1 MTGLKDRQR
10 LALYVALGLSAG
22 SGLTLD
28 ASTAYANPDNHVTVL
43 STDPDFSTKYASGVN
58 ATNETSS
65 VKDNVVTIGRKAPV
79 DTPAINGDVVGG
91 YSDAYAVTHNTVT
104 VDDMTLALAKSVF
117 GGLADGDKTADGNE
131 VTINGGTYAGSN
143 VVYGG
148 KSDTGTATN
157 NKVTINGGTYDG
169 NNAVYGG
176 RTSGTVATTGN
187 EVIINGGHFGSNT
200 DVYGGESAG
209 GTAEG
214 AAATGNTVTI
224 TGGVFDGGNIYGG
237 NTTGTATTTRRS
249 SDNKVY
255 LGAENGAYSADLT
268 NVNIRGAKDA
278 RTANKLF
285 VRASGVTVGSL
296 DNFDEYHFQLTQPT
310 AGAVGVPV
318 GSTMLAIGG
327 TDGFGSNADVTMD
340 SLHLDASGWDKDLR
354 LYGNVG
360 TVELVVA
367 NGPHLAIHQASTTDS
382 MKRNGESGDFE
393 YELTTDATATQAGS
407 YVSAEVHRNRN
418 ADTTFSGD
426 AAPGSEFYAGYSAYG
441 YDAKNNHLRVTN
453 VPSSTAPAPGL
464 SAAYGAKIVGKGG
477 SAHGNVLEITGT
489 REKYAPHAGNHIAN
503 AYGAAITNAHNAG
516 NVGGTADGEGNRIT
530 VSGGTVDNV
539 YGGAT
544 QGTGAVVH
552 NTATITGGTVTNV
565 YGGHSTGDG
574 TVASN
579 EVHISRGTVGTASQT
594 ATVYGGAATGSGD
607 VTGNSVTLTG
617 GTVRGK
623 VVAGAAGT
631 GKVEHNYISL
641 GDESNRNL
649 DAAMLAAAELIG
661 SEGGNSSSDNKLKI
675 YAKNAKVKSVD
686 HFTAYDFDLGTNVHD
701 GDRML
706 TVMNAGAFDTAG
718 NGVALDD
725 ISATTA
731 NLAPN
736 AQNVWG
742 RVTLIESGTSGTQL
756 KFDAAERELAETN
769 THEFALHTDSGT
781 TVTDKLLLD
790 YNRYHGGK
798 VVHDA
803 NTPIRKV
810 GMSPETELYG
820 GLSRTGHTTDDN
832 ELTINHLAADLTS
845 AYGGKNEG
853 AAGNVQANRVT
864 VNGTTA
870 PSPSTTEYAVD
881 KVYGGAITNAN
892 NAGVVGGTRTVDG
905 KTVEAGN
912 SVIITGGAVH
922 EVYGGYTAGTGDVQ
936 NNNVTIAGGTVGRPA
951 GTPPPPMI
959 AGKVYGGYSAS
970 TGDLRNN
977 KVVITGGTIVGD
989 GTTPGAVY
997 GAYRDTAGTSGV
1009 MHGNVVEL
1017 GNNDGAYTANL
1028 TNVVLYGDNA
1038 ATPTDND
1045 NTLNVRARDVKVK
1058 SVKNFDNYKFDLNKK
1073 RVTDGATML
1082 TVNESGFGKE
1092 IDWNKLTYENVPELE
1107 SNGDPGGR
1115 VTLVKGGTGTDAL
1128 KFTAAS
1134 FTGHEVRDLR
1144 TVDTDPNTNVEVAL
1158 STDSSSA
1165 ETQAVLLT
1173 YAKFLNN
1180 TWTYDGAAPASA
1192 NNEVFGGISYLK
1204 NDTTEKNKLTVTGV
1218 PDAGLTAVYGG
1229 KTNGDANSKGNFVLV
1244 QGTDQYGSNPVGHS
1258 TIPNVYGGYTAANYR
1273 TETIDNTIADKAGV
1287 AEENN
1292 VILAKGN
1299 VGSLY
1304 GGKVEGER
1312 GIAKNNIV
1320 VLTQEAEGIAGTVTQ
1335 NTYGGV
1341 ATGNAGAATGNKA
1354 IITAG
1359 TAHDVYGGMVSGGVS
1374 AGTPNKVSTAD
1385 GNIVQMIGGSAA
1397 NVYGGDALN
1406 AADGTASGNNVF
1418 VTGGTVNGN
1427 IAGARAKYN
1436 ASNAPS
1442 KGNTVTFGAEDGSHR
1457 PLGATFAAG
1466 TTVYGTNYRDASG
1479 DVTFD
1484 GNDAAV
1490 KGNTLNV
1497 NAKNVTVGTVRNF
1510 EKFNFNLGDTAKDGD
1525 VMLSLT
1531 QAGGFG
1537 TTSGSPS
1544 APVQVDW
1551 TKVKA
1556 DTSHLSTVRG
1566 QGAHGKNTI
1575 TLMRETASTAAGDL
1589 LNFANYTVAA
1599 ADYSGTDRDYETKMH
1614 TDNNAASTESVVLEL
1629 NRFRNDSVL
1638 HDGTTQPDAVYGGYS
1653 AYDDT
1658 AVDANGDHLGHTTE
1672 NNMLGITGVASG
1684 TNNLKAYGG
1693 YAGGDH
1699 GGAVNNHVN
1708 VNIQNTTPGV
1718 LDSVYGGYASGAHAG
1733 VVRGNTATL
1742 DSGIIADILA
1752 GGYADSTGVD
1762 HNEVHINGGTVGTYI
1777 DPLTG
1782 STVTHAAKVYGG
1794 YGATA
1799 TDNTVEILAGTL
1811 DGSVYGGYA
1820 TTAGTPATTVASPTA
1835 EVSALRNNKVT
1846 LRDGVTVTGN
1856 VYGAYAAADASN
1868 MTAATDSNTIDLYK
1882 AVIDGT
1888 IYGGMAQDGA
1898 GHDVVSGK
1906 NNTLA
1911 VHARGAKA
1919 DDFVGVQNLHFYV
1932 PAGTTAAD
1940 QETMLTLD
1948 NVAAPAAPA
1957 AGAPTTKDL
1966 SHVNVGVKLAGNRPS
1981 LKVGDAVSL
1990 MKVYEGNTIDATH
2003 AVAITSDT
2011 PLVNKTT
2018 GMQGVSL
2025 RYNFD
2030 LLTREAEAGSGK
2042 NNELYAT
2049 VTSAS
2054 VNPDTKSLAET
2065 RAASLAFLTSG
2076 SDLLTDAAMTAAMEV
2091 AATPASESQ
2100 AGRARVDGAPKE
2112 YRMWAVQNVSSMRLN
2127 SGSHVDAKGWG
2138 LNLGFAKQRVSGR
2151 NTLTYGPFVEYGKGS
2166 YDSYLDD
2173 GLHGSGNMD
2182 YLGVGVMAK
2191 SQSEN
2196 GAYVEGSVRVG
2207 RVKSDYA
2214 GTIDNTHTTYDSSST
2229 YYAGHLGVGQ
2239 EKQLKNGN
2247 VIDTYAKYFFTH
2259 QGGDTAKLS
2268 TGEVYDF
2275 DAADSHRIRFGTRYT
2290 SKKGDASF
2298 YTGLAYE
2305 YEFGNDIAA
2314 SFEGYNT
2321 PSPSLTGGTGI
2332 LELGYRFTPQ
2342 NGRATYGIQLMGM
2355 TGKRR
2360 GISGGVQMHWAF

>member
-58 ATNETSS
+58 ATNETGS
-65 VKDNVVTIGRKAPV
+65 VQDNVVTIGRKSPV

-91 YSDAYAVTHNTVT
+91 YKNAYAVTHNTVT

-117 GGLADGDKTADGNE
+117 GGLADGDKAADDNE
-131 VTINGGTYAGSN
+131 VTINGGTFTGSN
-143 VVYGG
+143 AVYGG

-157 NKVTINGGTYDG
+157 NTVTIVGGTFSTA
-169 NNAVYGG
+169 NV
-176 RTSGTVATTGN
+176 
-187 EVIINGGHFGSNT
+187 
-200 DVYGGESAG
+200 AG
-209 GTAEG
+209 GAASTGTTSNHNRVVLGSDHGVYTADLSQTDIWG
-214 AAATGNTVTI
+214 TRYSGDAVVASGNAAITGNTLTVNAKDVT
-224 TGGVFDGGNIYGG
+224 V
-237 NTTGTATTTRRS
+237 
-249 SDNKVY
+249 NKVRNF
-255 LGAENGAYSADLT
+255 ENYDFHLT
-268 NVNIRGAKDA
+268 NAVAANTASPMLTVND
-278 RTANKLF
+278 
-285 VRASGVTVGSL
+285 
-296 DNFDEYHFQLTQPT
+296 
-310 AGAVGVPV
+310 
-318 GSTMLAIGG
+318 
-327 TDGFGSNADVTMD
+327 TDGFGTGANVQWDDIRLNAN
-340 SLHLDASGWDKDLR
+340 GWNGDTTNPDNTTTHNGK
-354 LYGNVG
+354 VG
-360 TVELVVA
+360 TVRLLKSRDGHQNFTIFSSVPLV
-367 NGPHLAIHQASTTDS
+367 
-382 MKRNGESGDFE
+382 RNDVSGDFE
-393 YELTTDATATQAGS
+393 YTLSTDGTFSGGAAQVS
-407 YVSAEVHRNRN
+407 YIDANVNRNRN
-418 ADTTFSGD
+418 ANTSYDGTTGAAGGEVYAGISELGNMAYNNRMTVTGVPNRGSSIAGLD
-426 AAPGSEFYAGYSAYG
+426 AAYGGKVTGASGNAYANALTITGTNEPNAPYAPQTITNAYGGAIINAANAGAVGDQTGNANRISVQGGVVTNAYGGYSA
-441 YDAKNNHLRVTN
+441 
-453 VPSSTAPAPGL
+453 
-464 SAAYGAKIVGKGG
+464 
-477 SAHGNVLEITGT
+477 
-489 REKYAPHAGNHIAN
+489 
-503 AYGAAITNAHNAG
+503 
-516 NVGGTADGEGNRIT
+516 
-530 VSGGTVDNV
+530 
-539 YGGAT
+539 
-544 QGTGAVVH
+544 GTGAVSG
-552 NTATITGGTVTNV
+552 NTARISGGQVTNAYGGAGTGNVQGNVAVLDGGSVGDIFGGNSTGGDAASNHVIVRGGTAGNIYGAQTTSGNVSGNDVTITGGTVTGNV
-565 YGGHSTGDG
+565 YAG
-574 TVASN
+574 
-579 EVHISRGTVGTASQT
+579 
-594 ATVYGGAATGSGD
+594 GSGSGN
-607 VTGNSVTLTG
+607 VTGNT
-617 GTVRGK
+617 
-623 VVAGAAGT
+623 
-631 GKVEHNYISL
+631 ISL
-641 GDESNRNL
+641 GDETVHNL
-649 DAAMLAAAELIG
+649 STATLGGADLYGANTTGTASGNTLEVNAVAAAVSSVNAFNGYNFNIG
-661 SEGGNSSSDNKLKI
+661 DYVRAGDTML
-675 YAKNAKVKSVD
+675 SV
-686 HFTAYDFDLGTNVHD
+686 A
-701 GDRML
+701 
-706 TVMNAGAFDTAG
+706 NAGAFGTAAS
-718 NGVALDD
+718 GVDWNTINVNNVQKLDRLSD
-725 ISATTA
+725 V
-731 NLAPN
+731 
-736 AQNVWG
+736 QGVE
-742 RVTLIESGTSGTQL
+742 RVTLLQGNTASGTPQL
-756 KFDAAERELAETN
+756 QLNNYASREVVFPSVNMIPWGDPKL
-769 THEFALHTDSGT
+769 THEATLRTDNDT
-781 TVTDKLLLD
+781 AAANAVVLD
-790 YNRYHGGK
+790 YNRYRDGR
-798 VVHDA
+798 VVHNLA
-803 NTPIRKV
+803 TPSTV
-810 GMSPETELYG
+810 VTLSDGSTELYG
-820 GLSRTGHTTDDN
+820 GVSHYANHPTLDN
-832 ELTINHLAADLTS
+832 YLEIQSLAASITA
-845 AYGGKNEG
+845 AYGGKNESTSG
-853 AAGNVQANRVT
+853 DVQKNYLTITGTKDNSAVT
-864 VNGTTA
+864 HTI
-870 PSPSTTEYAVD
+870 D
-881 KVYGGAITNAN
+881 KVYGGAITDAT

-905 KTVEAGN
+905 KAVEAGN
-912 SVIITGGAVH
+912 SVAITGGAVH

-951 GTPPPPMI
+951 GTPTPTMI

-997 GAYRDTAGTSGV
+997 GAYRDTAATSGV

-1017 GNNDGAYTANL
+1017 GNNDGAYTADL

-1082 TVNESGFGKE
+1082 TVNEGGFGKE
-1092 IDWNKLTYENVPELE
+1092 IDWNKLTYENVSELE

-1158 STDSSSA
+1158 STDPSSA

-1173 YAKFLNN
+1173 YAKFRNN
-1180 TWTYDGAAPASA
+1180 TWTYDGATPASA

-1204 NDTTEKNKLTVTGV
+1204 NDTTEKNKLTITGV
-1218 PDAGLTAVYGG
+1218 PAAGLTAVYGG
-1229 KTNGDANSKGNFVLV
+1229 KTNGDANSKNNFVLV
-1244 QGTDQYGSNPVGHS
+1244 QGTDQYGSNPVAHS

-1273 TETIDNTIADKAGV
+1273 TETVDNKVVDKAGV
-1287 AEENN
+1287 AEGNTAT
-1292 VILAKGN
+1292 ISSGN
-1299 VGSLY
+1299 VTS
-1304 GGKVEGER
+1304 V
-1312 GIAKNNIV
+1312 
-1320 VLTQEAEGIAGTVTQ
+1320 
-1335 NTYGGV
+1335 YGGV
-1341 ATGNAGAATGNKA
+1341 AKGDKGKARSNKA
-1354 IITAG
+1354 I
-1359 TAHDVYGGMVSGGVS
+1359 VSGGTV
-1374 AGTPNKVSTAD
+1374 T
-1385 GNIVQMIGGSAA
+1385 
-1397 NVYGGDALN
+1397 NVYGGAVDKSDAAATLN
-1406 AADGTASGNNVF
+1406 TAQVS
-1418 VTGGTVNGN
+1418 GGTVTGT
-1427 IAGARAKYN
+1427 IAGASAVYDTTPT
-1436 ASNAPS
+1436 ATHMYSNA
-1442 KGNTVTFGAEDGSHR
+1442 NLVV
-1457 PLGATFAAG
+1457 LGKDNAARALPMD
-1466 TTVYGTNYRDASG
+1466 VALASIYGTDYRDATG
-1479 DVTFD
+1479 AELTFD
-1484 GNDAAV
+1484 GSAPEIFDNSPVTATTTEPERRS
-1490 KGNTLNV
+1490 NTLQV
-1497 NAKNVTVGTVRNF
+1497 TTTGVSAKKVRNF
-1510 EKFNFNLGDTAKDGD
+1510 DSYIFTIGNNFKNDDT
-1525 VMLSLT
+1525 MLTLT
-1531 QAGGFG
+1531 EAGGFG
-1537 TTSGSPS
+1537 RVSNAASNP
-1544 APVQVDW
+1544 AVKVDW

-1556 DTSHLSTVRG
+1556 DTSQLIDRRG
-1566 QGAHGKNTI
+1566 EGIHGRNNF
-1575 TLMRETASTAAGDL
+1575 TLMQEAIPGAMNPNPSDFAFSNYTDTAGIAEIDRVYEKKMTADGAPAAAG
-1589 LNFANYTVAA
+1589 
-1599 ADYSGTDRDYETKMH
+1599 STDRLANK
-1614 TDNNAASTESVVLEL
+1614 VLLEL
-1629 NRFRNDSVL
+1629 NRFRNDEVT
-1638 HDGTTQPDAVYGGYS
+1638 HDGTATPASAEVYGGYS
-1653 AYDDT
+1653 GYDHTGKDK
-1658 AVDANGDHLGHTTE
+1658 DGHDITVGTTTE
-1672 NNMLGITGVASG
+1672 SNILNITGVASG
-1684 TNNLKAYGG
+1684 TNNLKVYGG
-1693 YAGGDH
+1693 YAGGDQ

-1762 HNEVHINGGTVGTYI
+1762 HNEVHIYGGTVGTYI
-1777 DPLTG
+1777 DPSTV

-1794 YGATA
+1794 YGTTA

-1811 DGSVYGGYA
+1811 TGNVYGGYA
-1820 TTAGTPATTVASPTA
+1820 TTAGTPATTGASPTA

-1856 VYGAYAAADASN
+1856 VYGAYAAANASN

-1888 IYGGMAQDGA
+1888 LYGGMAQDGA
-1898 GHDVVSGK
+1898 GSGK

-1911 VHARGAKA
+1911 VYARGAKA
-1919 DDFVGVQNLHFYV
+1919 DDFVGVQNLRFYV

-1940 QETMLTLD
+1940 KETMLTLD
-1948 NVAAPAAPA
+1948 NVAAPAGAA

-1966 SHVNVGVKLAGNRPS
+1966 SHVNVGVQLAGNRPS

-1990 MKVYEGNTIDATH
+1990 MKVYKGNTTNAAH

-2011 PLVNKTT
+2011 PLVNKAT
-2018 GMQGVSL
+2018 GMQGISL

-2054 VNPDTKSLAET
+2054 VNPDTKSLVET

-2138 LNLGFAKQRVSGR
+2138 LNLGFAKQRVAGR

-2191 SQSEN
+2191 SQSQN
-2196 GAYVEGSVRVG
+2196 GSYVEGSVRVG

-2247 VIDTYAKYFFTH
+2247 TIETYAKYFFTH

>member
-28 ASTAYANPDNHVTVL
+28 ASTAYANPDNDNIHVTVL

-65 VKDNVVTIGRKAPV
+65 VKDNVVTIGRKSPV

-117 GGLADGDKTADGNE
+117 GGLADGDKAADDNE

-148 KSDTGTATN
+148 KSDTGTATH

-169 NNAVYGG
+169 SNAVYGG

-268 NVNIRGAKDA
+268 HVNIRGAKDA
-278 RTANKLF
+278 HTANKLF

-327 TDGFGSNADVTMD
+327 TGGFGSNANVTMN
-340 SLHLDASGWDKDLR
+340 SLHLDASEWNKDKQ

-360 TVELVVA
+360 TVGLVVA
-367 NGPHLAIHQASTTDS
+367 NGQHLAIHPVPSTNS

-393 YELTTDATATQAGS
+393 YELTTDATDTQAGS

-418 ADTTFSGD
+418 AEITFRGN
-426 AAPGSEFYAGYSAYG
+426 AAANSELYAGYSAYG
-441 YDAKNNHLRVTN
+441 NNAEKNHLTVTN
-453 VPSSTAPAPGL
+453 VPSSTTPTPGL
-464 SAAYGAKIVGKGG
+464 SDAYGAKIVGEGG

-489 REKYAPHAGNHIAN
+489 REKNLPYAENRIAN

-516 NVGGTADGEGNRIT
+516 VVGGTADGEGNHVT
-530 VSGGTVDNV
+530 VSDGIVDNV

-565 YGGHSTGDG
+565 YGGQSAGNG
-574 TVASN
+574 AVASN
-579 EVHISRGTVGTASQT
+579 EVHISRGTVGTAAQT

-623 VVAGAAGT
+623 VVAGAADT

-649 DAAMLAAAELIG
+649 DAAILAAAELIG
-661 SEGGNSSSDNKLKI
+661 AESGNSPSDNKLKV

-718 NGVALDD
+718 NGVALHD

-742 RVTLIESGTSGTQL
+742 RVTLIESGTSGTKL
-756 KFDAAERELAETN
+756 KFDAAERELDATN
-769 THEFALHTDSGT
+769 THEFALHTDSGVA
-781 TVTDKLLLD
+781 VTDKLLLD

-810 GMSPETELYG
+810 GTQPETELYG

-864 VNGTTA
+864 VNGTAA

-881 KVYGGAITNAN
+881 KVYGGAITNAT

-912 SVIITGGAVH
+912 SVTIADGAVH

-951 GTPPPPMI
+951 GTPMPIMI

-977 KVVITGGTIVGD
+977 KVVITGGTIVGG

-997 GAYRDTAGTSGV
+997 GAYRDTTTSGV

-1082 TVNESGFGKE
+1082 TVNEGGFGKE

-1128 KFTAAS
+1128 KFTTAS

-1158 STDSSSA
+1158 STDLSSA

-1173 YAKFLNN
+1173 YAKFRNN

-1218 PDAGLTAVYGG
+1218 PAAGLTAVYGG
-1229 KTNGDANSKGNFVLV
+1229 KTNGDANSKNNSVLV
-1244 QGTDQYGSNPVGHS
+1244 QGTDQYGSNSAVHS

-1273 TETIDNTIADKAGV
+1273 TETVDNKVVDKAGV
-1287 AEENN
+1287 AEENTAT
-1292 VILAKGN
+1292 ISGGN
-1299 VGSLY
+1299 VTS
-1304 GGKVEGER
+1304 V
-1312 GIAKNNIV
+1312 
-1320 VLTQEAEGIAGTVTQ
+1320 
-1335 NTYGGV
+1335 YGGV
-1341 ATGNAGAATGNKA
+1341 AKGDKGKARSNKA
-1354 IITAG
+1354 I
-1359 TAHDVYGGMVSGGVS
+1359 VSGGTV
-1374 AGTPNKVSTAD
+1374 T
-1385 GNIVQMIGGSAA
+1385 
-1397 NVYGGDALN
+1397 NVYGGAVDKSDAAATLN
-1406 AADGTASGNNVF
+1406 TAQVS
-1418 VTGGTVNGN
+1418 GGTVTGT
-1427 IAGARAKYN
+1427 IAGASAVYDTTPT
-1436 ASNAPS
+1436 ATHMYSNA
-1442 KGNTVTFGAEDGSHR
+1442 NLVV
-1457 PLGATFAAG
+1457 LGKDNAARALPMD
-1466 TTVYGTNYRDASG
+1466 VALASIYGTDYRDATG
-1479 DVTFD
+1479 AELTFD
-1484 GNDAAV
+1484 GSAPEIFDNSPVTATTTEPERRS
-1490 KGNTLNV
+1490 NTLQV
-1497 NAKNVTVGTVRNF
+1497 TTTGVSAKKVRNF
-1510 EKFNFNLGDTAKDGD
+1510 DSYIFTIGNNFKNDDT
-1525 VMLSLT
+1525 MLTLT
-1531 QAGGFG
+1531 EAGGFG
-1537 TTSGSPS
+1537 RVSNAASNP
-1544 APVQVDW
+1544 AVKVDW

-1556 DTSHLSTVRG
+1556 DTSQLIDRRG
-1566 QGAHGKNTI
+1566 EGIHGRNNF
-1575 TLMRETASTAAGDL
+1575 TLMQEAIPGAMNPNPSD
-1589 LNFANYTVAA
+1589 FAFSNYTDTAGIAEIDRVYEKKMTADGAPVAG
-1599 ADYSGTDRDYETKMH
+1599 STDTSANK
-1614 TDNNAASTESVVLEL
+1614 VLLEL
-1629 NRFRNDSVL
+1629 NRFRNDEVT
-1638 HDGTTQPDAVYGGYS
+1638 HDGTATPASAEVYGGYS
-1653 AYDDT
+1653 GYDHTGKDK
-1658 AVDANGDHLGHTTE
+1658 DGHDITVGTTTE
-1672 NNMLGITGVASG
+1672 SNILNITGVASG
-1684 TNNLKAYGG
+1684 TNNLKVYGG
-1693 YAGGDH
+1693 YAGGDQ

-1777 DPLTG
+1777 DPSTV

-1799 TDNTVEILAGTL
+1799 TDNIVEILAGTL
-1811 DGSVYGGYA
+1811 TGNVYGGYA

-1835 EVSALRNNKVT
+1835 EVSALSNNSVT
-1846 LRDGVTVTGN
+1846 IGDKAEIKGN

-1888 IYGGMAQDGA
+1888 LYGGMARNTA
-1898 GHDVVSGK
+1898 GDDVVSGK

-1911 VHARGAKA
+1911 IHARGAKA
-1919 DDFVGVQNLHFYV
+1919 DDFVGVQNLRFYV

-1940 QETMLTLD
+1940 KETMLTLD
-1948 NVAAPAAPA
+1948 NVAAPAA
-1957 AGAPTTKDL
+1957 GTPTTKDL
-1966 SHVNVGVKLAGNRPS
+1966 SHVNIGVALAGNRPS

-1990 MKVYEGNTIDATH
+1990 MKVYKDNTTNAAH

-2011 PLVNKTT
+2011 PLVNKAT
-2018 GMQGVSL
+2018 GMQGISL

-2054 VNPDTKSLAET
+2054 VNPDTKSLVET

>member
-28 ASTAYANPDNHVTVL
+28 ASTAYANPDNDNIHVTVL

-65 VKDNVVTIGRKAPV
+65 VKDNVVTIGRKSPV

-117 GGLADGDKTADGNE
+117 GGLADGDKAADDNE
-131 VTINGGTYAGSN
+131 VTINGGTFDGSN
-143 VVYGG
+143 AVYGG

-157 NKVTINGGTYDG
+157 NTVTI
-169 NNAVYGG
+169 
-176 RTSGTVATTGN
+176 
-187 EVIINGGHFGSNT
+187 
-200 DVYGGESAG
+200 AG
-209 GTAEG
+209 GTFSNANVAGG
-214 AAATGNTVTI
+214 AASTGTTSNHNRVVLGSDHGVYTADLSQTDLWGTRYSGDAVVASGNAAITGNTLTVNAQNVT
-224 TGGVFDGGNIYGG
+224 V
-237 NTTGTATTTRRS
+237 
-249 SDNKVY
+249 NKVRNFEKY
-255 LGAENGAYSADLT
+255 QFNLNEGVAKNASMLT
-268 NVNIRGAKDA
+268 VNA
-278 RTANKLF
+278 
-285 VRASGVTVGSL
+285 
-296 DNFDEYHFQLTQPT
+296 
-310 AGAVGVPV
+310 
-318 GSTMLAIGG
+318 
-327 TDGFGSNADVTMD
+327 TDGFGTGANVQWDNIQ
-340 SLHLDASGWDKDLR
+340 LDANGWNGDTTNPNNATTHNGK
-354 LYGNVG
+354 VG
-360 TVELVVA
+360 TVRLLKSRDGNHNFTIFSSSPLV
-367 NGPHLAIHQASTTDS
+367 
-382 MKRNGESGDFE
+382 RNRVSGDFE
-393 YELTTDATATQAGS
+393 YALSTDG
-407 YVSAEVHRNRN
+407 
-418 ADTTFSGD
+418 TFSGGAAQVSYID
-426 AAPGSEFYAGYSAYG
+426 ANVNRIRNANTSYDGTTGAVGGEVYAGISELGYTAYNNRMTVTGVPSGGGLSDAYG
-441 YDAKNNHLRVTN
+441 GKVTGASGN
-453 VPSSTAPAPGL
+453 
-464 SAAYGAKIVGKGG
+464 AYAN
-477 SAHGNVLEITGT
+477 ALTITGT
-489 REKYAPHAGNHIAN
+489 NEPTASHAEKTITN
-503 AYGAAITNAHNAG
+503 AYGGAIISASNAG
-516 NVGGTADGEGNRIT
+516 AVGDQTGNANRIT
-530 VSGGTVDNV
+530 VTGGVVTNAYGGYSAGTGTVSGNTARIAGGRVTNAYGGQGTDNVRGNVAVLEGGSTSNVFGAASTGGGAASNHVIVRGGTAGNIYGAQTTSGNV
-539 YGGAT
+539 SGND
-544 QGTGAVVH
+544 V
-552 NTATITGGTVTNV
+552 TITGGTVTGNV
-565 YGGHSTGDG
+565 YAGGSANGNVTNNTISLGDASVRNLSTAVLDSANLYG
-574 TVASN
+574 TSA
-579 EVHISRGTVGTASQT
+579 TTGTASGNTLEVNAVAAAVNSVNAFNGYNFNIGDYVRTGDTMLSVANAGAFGT
-594 ATVYGGAATGSGD
+594 AANGVDWAAINVNNAQKLGRLSDVQGVERVTLLQGNTGAGTPQLQLNNYASREVVFPSVNMMPWGDPKLTHEATLRTDNDTAAANAIVLEYNRYQGGRLVHNTSVPSTV
-607 VTGNSVTLTG
+607 VTLTG
-617 GTVRGK
+617 G
-623 VVAGAAGT
+623 A
-631 GKVEHNYISL
+631 
-641 GDESNRNL
+641 
-649 DAAMLAAAELIG
+649 
-661 SEGGNSSSDNKLKI
+661 
-675 YAKNAKVKSVD
+675 
-686 HFTAYDFDLGTNVHD
+686 
-701 GDRML
+701 
-706 TVMNAGAFDTAG
+706 
-718 NGVALDD
+718 
-725 ISATTA
+725 
-731 NLAPN
+731 
-736 AQNVWG
+736 
-742 RVTLIESGTSGTQL
+742 
-756 KFDAAERELAETN
+756 
-769 THEFALHTDSGT
+769 
-781 TVTDKLLLD
+781 
-790 YNRYHGGK
+790 
-798 VVHDA
+798 
-803 NTPIRKV
+803 
-810 GMSPETELYG
+810 TELYG
-820 GLSRTGHTTDDN
+820 GVSHYANHPTVDN
-832 ELTINHLAADLTS
+832 NLEIQSLAASITA
-845 AYGGKNEG
+845 AYGGKNESTSGDVQKNYLTITGTKDNG
-853 AAGNVQANRVT
+853 AVT
-864 VNGTTA
+864 HTI
-870 PSPSTTEYAVD
+870 ER
-881 KVYGGAITNAN
+881 VYGGAITNAT

-912 SVIITGGAVH
+912 SVTITGGAVH

-951 GTPPPPMI
+951 GTSTPPMI

-977 KVVITGGTIVGD
+977 KVVITGGTIVGG

-997 GAYRDTAGTSGV
+997 GAYRDTTANSGV

-1017 GNNDGAYTANL
+1017 GNDDGAYTADL

-1082 TVNESGFGKE
+1082 TVNEGGFGKE

-1134 FTGHEVRDLR
+1134 FTGHELRDLR

-1158 STDSSSA
+1158 STDPSSA

-1173 YAKFLNN
+1173 YAKFRNN

-1204 NDTTEKNKLTVTGV
+1204 NDTTEKNELTVTGV

-1229 KTNGDANSKGNFVLV
+1229 KTNGDANSKNNSVLV
-1244 QGTDQYGSNPVGHS
+1244 QGTDQYGSNSAVHS
-1258 TIPNVYGGYTAANYR
+1258 TIPNVYGGYTTADYR
-1273 TETIDNTIADKAGV
+1273 TETIDNKIVDKAGV
-1287 AEENN
+1287 AE
-1292 VILAKGN
+1292 GN
-1299 VGSLY
+1299 TATIS
-1304 GGKVEGER
+1304 GGKVTS
-1312 GIAKNNIV
+1312 V
-1320 VLTQEAEGIAGTVTQ
+1320 
-1335 NTYGGV
+1335 YGGV
-1341 ATGNAGAATGNKA
+1341 AKGDKGKARSNKA
-1354 IITAG
+1354 I
-1359 TAHDVYGGMVSGGVS
+1359 VSGGTV
-1374 AGTPNKVSTAD
+1374 T
-1385 GNIVQMIGGSAA
+1385 
-1397 NVYGGDALN
+1397 NVYGGAVDKSDAAATLN
-1406 AADGTASGNNVF
+1406 TAQVS
-1418 VTGGTVNGN
+1418 GGTVTGT
-1427 IAGARAKYN
+1427 IAGARAVYDT
-1436 ASNAPS
+1436 AGATHTYSNANLVVLGKDNAARALPMDVALASIYGTDYRAPS
-1442 KGNTVTFGAEDGSHR
+1442 GASTEQTFNGGSDQIKGNELTVKTTGVSAKKVRNFDAYTYVVGKDFKDGDTM
-1457 PLGATFAAG
+1457 LTLTDAG
-1466 TTVYGTNYRDASG
+1466 FG
-1479 DVTFD
+1479 DVTS
-1484 GNDAAV
+1484 ASSA
-1490 KGNTLNV
+1490 TP
-1497 NAKNVTVGTVRNF
+1497 VR
-1510 EKFNFNLGDTAKDGD
+1510 
-1525 VMLSLT
+1525 
-1531 QAGGFG
+1531 
-1537 TTSGSPS
+1537 
-1544 APVQVDW
+1544 VDW
-1551 TKVKA
+1551 RNVKA
-1556 DTSHLSTVRG
+1556 HMGEPLVASG
-1566 QGAHGKNTI
+1566 EGIHGHNEKI
-1575 TLMRETASTAAGDL
+1575 TLMKLGTGVPATDALRFAHYEDTDTAEVEGLYEMKVKPANTTSPPAGSSSATDL
-1589 LNFANYTVAA
+1589 DTRAV
-1599 ADYSGTDRDYETKMH
+1599 M
-1614 TDNNAASTESVVLEL
+1614 LEL
-1629 NRFRNDSVL
+1629 NRFRFDEVTY
-1638 HDGTTQPDAVYGGYS
+1638 DGTAVPSDHKVYGGYS
-1653 AYDDT
+1653 GYDDT
-1658 AVDANGDHLGHTTE
+1658 AVDAEGVHLGHTTAD
-1672 NNMLGITGVASG
+1672 NVLNITGTPTG
-1684 TNNLKAYGG
+1684 TADNITAYGG
-1693 YAGGDH
+1693 YAEGAH
-1699 GGAVNNHVN
+1699 GGAVDNSVR
-1708 VNIQNTTPGV
+1708 VDVQNASSAA
-1718 LDSVYGGYASGAHAG
+1718 LNSVYGGYAKGANAGAVSGNIVTFSQGATLHDLMGGYLKSTTSTSDVSGNQVFIAG
-1733 VVRGNTATL
+1733 GEFNNAVAMDPAPRIYGGATDGSGTATRNVL
-1742 DSGIIADILA
+1742 QI
-1752 GGYADSTGVD
+1752 T
-1762 HNEVHINGGTVGTYI
+1762 GGTIGNA
-1777 DPLTG
+1777 
-1782 STVTHAAKVYGG
+1782 THAADVIGGRSATGAAVENHVFLGAAEPGATPTAPTLKGNVTGG
-1794 YGATA
+1794 YGTTA

-1811 DGSVYGGYA
+1811 TGNVYGGYA
-1820 TTAGTPATTVASPTA
+1820 TTAGTPATTGALPTA

-1856 VYGAYAAADASN
+1856 VYGGYAAANASN

-1898 GHDVVSGK
+1898 GSGK

-1919 DDFVGVQNLHFYV
+1919 DDFVGVQNLRFYV
-1932 PAGTTAAD
+1932 PEGTTAAD
-1940 QETMLTLD
+1940 KETMLTLD
-1948 NVAAPAAPA
+1948 NVAAPAGATA
-1957 AGAPTTKDL
+1957 ATPTTKDL
-1966 SHVNVGVKLAGNRPS
+1966 SHVNIGVALAGNRPS

-1990 MKVYEGNTIDATH
+1990 MKVYKDNTTDAGH

-2011 PLVNKTT
+2011 PLVNKAT
-2018 GMQGVSL
+2018 GMQGISL

-2054 VNPDTKSLAET
+2054 VNPDTKSLVET

-2247 VIDTYAKYFFTH
+2247 TIETYAKYFFTH

>member
-28 ASTAYANPDNHVTVL
+28 ASTAYAAEPVNIAASDTAH
-43 STDPDFSTKYASGVN
+43 ASGIN
-58 ATNETSS
+58 ATKTTRSASDNKLTVGETSPA
-65 VKDNVVTIGRKAPV
+65 VPNTPV
-79 DTPAINGDVVGG
+79 INGDVIGG

-104 VDDMTLALAKSVF
+104 VESMAFELAHSVF
-117 GGLADGDKTADGNE
+117 GGLANGDTVSDNV
-131 VTINGGTYAGSN
+131 VTVNGGDYASGSSL
-143 VVYGG
+143 YGG
-148 KSDTGTATN
+148 KTTGKGAATGNSVTVTGGDFGTGLNIYGGVAEGTATL
-157 NKVTINGGTYDG
+157 G
-169 NNAVYGG
+169 NA
-176 RTSGTVATTGN
+176 
-187 EVIINGGHFGSNT
+187 
-200 DVYGGESAG
+200 
-209 GTAEG
+209 AEH
-214 AAATGNTVTI
+214 NTVTI
-224 TGGVFDGGNIYGG
+224 TGGAFADGNIYGG
-237 NTTGTATTTRRS
+237 DTTDMGTTVTRSHDNTVVLGS
-249 SDNKVY
+249 ESGVY
-255 LGAENGAYSADLT
+255 TADLS
-268 NVNIRGAKDA
+268 NVNILGAKDA
-278 RTANKLF
+278 RTGNTLVVNASN
-285 VRASGVTVGSL
+285 VRVGSL
-296 DNFDEYHFQLTQPT
+296 DNFTTYEFNLTQPT
-310 AGAVGVPV
+310 ADVAGVPV
-318 GSTMLAIGG
+318 DSLMLSVGG
-327 TDGFGSNADVTMD
+327 ADGFGSNTHVTMD
-340 SLHLDASGWDKDLR
+340 DIQLNATGWNADRR
-354 LYGNVG
+354 LYGKVGSVGLLASQNGGQHFNVYEAQTG
-360 TVELVVA
+360 DTMTRMR
-367 NGPHLAIHQASTTDS
+367 Q
-382 MKRNGESGDFE
+382 SGDFE
-393 YELTTDATATQAGS
+393 YALTTDATAAQAGS
-407 YVSAEVHRNRN
+407 YVKAEVHRVRN
-418 ADTTFSGD
+418 ADASYRGEG
-426 AAPGSEFYAGYSAYG
+426 APGREVYGGLSAYG
-441 YDAKNNHLRVTN
+441 SDAENNRMAITN
-453 VPSSTAPAPGL
+453 VPDTAGSVSGL
-464 SAAYGAKIVGKGG
+464 SAVYGAKVEGENGAARNNELIVNG
-477 SAHGNVLEITGT
+477 SREVSAPYAEKTIT
-489 REKYAPHAGNHIAN
+489 N
-503 AYGAAITNAHNAG
+503 AYGAAITDSTNAG
-516 NVGGTADGEGNRIT
+516 IVGGREDGAGNRVIVAGGMVTNAYGGYTAGEGEVIRNTATIRGGTAANVYGGYTSGGKRLLGNA
-530 VSGGTVDNV
+530 VSVTGGTVDDAINGGRV
-539 YGGAT
+539 YGGYSSGNGNV
-544 QGTGAVVH
+544 QSNSVS
-552 NTATITGGTVTNV
+552 ITGGVVGSTAKDAAV
-565 YGGHSTGDG
+565 YGGYTTS
-574 TVASN
+574 
-579 EVHISRGTVGTASQT
+579 
-594 ATVYGGAATGSGD
+594 SGD
-607 VTGNSVTLTG
+607 VTTNWATLTD
-617 GTVRGK
+617 GTVIGK
-623 VVAGAAGT
+623 VVAGATT
-631 GKVEHNYISL
+631 GSGVVAHNRMYL
-641 GDESNRNL
+641 GDEGHRDL
-649 DAAMLAAAELIG
+649 RDAHFDAAELIG
-661 SEGGNSSSDNKLKI
+661 SEGGASTEDNKLVV

-706 TVMNAGAFDTAG
+706 TVVDAGAFGTAG
-718 NGVALDD
+718 DGVALDD
-725 ISATTA
+725 ISVTAT
-731 NLAPN
+731 NLAQDP
-736 AQNVWG
+736 QNVWR

-756 KFDAAERELAETN
+756 KFDAAKWELAATN

-781 TVTDKLLLD
+781 TETDKLLLD

-803 NTPIRKV
+803 DTPIRKV
-810 GMSPETELYG
+810 GTELYG

-864 VNGTTA
+864 VNGTA
-870 PSPSTTEYAVD
+870 ALSPNTTVYVID
-881 KVYGGAITNAN
+881 KVYGGAITDATH
-892 NAGVVGGTRTVDG
+892 AGVVGGTRTVDG

-912 SVIITGGAVH
+912 SVTITGGAVH

-936 NNNVTIAGGTVGRPA
+936 NNNVTIA
-951 GTPPPPMI
+951 
-959 AGKVYGGYSAS
+959 
-970 TGDLRNN
+970 
-977 KVVITGGTIVGD
+977 
-989 GTTPGAVY
+989 
-997 GAYRDTAGTSGV
+997 
-1009 MHGNVVEL
+1009 
-1017 GNNDGAYTANL
+1017 
-1028 TNVVLYGDNA
+1028 
-1038 ATPTDND
+1038 
-1045 NTLNVRARDVKVK
+1045 
-1058 SVKNFDNYKFDLNKK
+1058 
-1073 RVTDGATML
+1073 
-1082 TVNESGFGKE
+1082 
-1092 IDWNKLTYENVPELE
+1092 
-1107 SNGDPGGR
+1107 
-1115 VTLVKGGTGTDAL
+1115 
-1128 KFTAAS
+1128 
-1134 FTGHEVRDLR
+1134 
-1144 TVDTDPNTNVEVAL
+1144 
-1158 STDSSSA
+1158 
-1165 ETQAVLLT
+1165 
-1173 YAKFLNN
+1173 
-1180 TWTYDGAAPASA
+1180 
-1192 NNEVFGGISYLK
+1192 
-1204 NDTTEKNKLTVTGV
+1204 
-1218 PDAGLTAVYGG
+1218 
-1229 KTNGDANSKGNFVLV
+1229 KGN
-1244 QGTDQYGSNPVGHS
+1244 
-1258 TIPNVYGGYTAANYR
+1258 I
-1273 TETIDNTIADKAGV
+1273 
-1287 AEENN
+1287 
-1292 VILAKGN
+1292 
-1299 VGSLY
+1299 GSLY

-1341 ATGNAGAATGNKA
+1341 ATGDGGTAAGNRV

-1406 AADGTASGNNVF
+1406 AADGTSSGNKVS

-1427 IAGARAKYN
+1427 IAGGRAKYN
-1436 ASNAPS
+1436 ATNAPS
-1442 KGNTVTFGAEDGSHR
+1442 KGNTVTFGAEDGNHR

-1484 GNDAAV
+1484 SNDAAV
-1490 KGNTLNV
+1490 AGNTLNV
-1497 NAKNVTVGTVRNF
+1497 NAKDVTVGTVRNF

-1537 TTSGSPS
+1537 TTSGSTS
-1544 APVQVDW
+1544 APVKVDW

-1575 TLMRETASTAAGDL
+1575 TLMRETVSTAAGDL

-1752 GGYADSTGVD
+1752 GGYADSTGAD
-1762 HNEVHINGGTVGTYI
+1762 HNEVHINGGTVGTYT
-1777 DPLTG
+1777 DPSTNT
-1782 STVTHAAKVYGG
+1782 TVTHDAKIYGG

-1799 TDNTVEILAGTL
+1799 TDNTVDFASGKVTGT
-1811 DGSVYGGYA
+1811 VYGGYA
-1820 TTAGTPATTVASPTA
+1820 KTLPSTAAAAATVKNNVVKLGDNA
-1835 EVSALRNNKVT
+1835 EVVG
-1846 LRDGVTVTGN
+1846 D
-1856 VYGAYAAADASN
+1856 VYGGYADAVPGAGID
-1868 MTAATDSNTIDLYK
+1868 AATDNTIDLYK
-1882 AVIDGT
+1882 AT
-1888 IYGGMAQDGA
+1888 ISGVLYGGAAKDSASNAIANGT
-1898 GHDVVSGK
+1898 G
-1906 NNTLA
+1906 NTLS
-1911 VHARGAKA
+1911 VRDFGAQA
-1919 DDFVGVQNLHFYV
+1919 GDFTGVQNLYFYI
-1932 PAGTTAAD
+1932 PEGTTGTSAATAG
-1940 QETMLTLD
+1940 TMLTLN
-1948 NVAAPAAPA
+1948 NVTHDLN
-1957 AGAPTTKDL
+1957 AGGEKDL
-1966 SHVNVGVKLAGNRPS
+1966 SHVNVGVQLAGNRPS

-1990 MKVYEGNTIDATH
+1990 MKVYKDNTTDAAH
-2003 AVAITSDT
+2003 AVAFTSDT

>member
-65 VKDNVVTIGRKAPV
+65 VKDNVVTIGRKSPV

-157 NKVTINGGTYDG
+157 NKVTINDGTYAG
-169 NNAVYGG
+169 SNAVYGG

-237 NTTGTATTTRRS
+237 NTTGTAAMTRRS

-310 AGAVGVPV
+310 ADAVGVPV

-327 TDGFGSNADVTMD
+327 TGGFGSNANVTMD
-340 SLHLDASGWDKDLR
+340 SLHLDASEWNKDKQ

-360 TVELVVA
+360 TVGLVVA
-367 NGPHLAIHQASTTDS
+367 TNGQHLSIHPVPATNS

-393 YELTTDATATQAGS
+393 YELTTDATATQEGT

-418 ADTTFSGD
+418 AEITFRGN
-426 AAPGSEFYAGYSAYG
+426 AAANSELYAGYSAYG
-441 YDAKNNHLRVTN
+441 NNAENNHLTVTN

-464 SAAYGAKIVGKGG
+464 SAAYGAKIVGEGG

-489 REKYAPHAGNHIAN
+489 REKNLPYAEKRIAN
-503 AYGAAITNAHNAG
+503 AYGAAITNVNNAG
-516 NVGGTADGEGNRIT
+516 VVGGTADGEGNRIT
-530 VSGGTVDNV
+530 VSDGIVDNV

-552 NTATITGGTVTNV
+552 NTATITGGTVTTNV
-565 YGGHSTGDG
+565 YGGHSTGNG
-574 TVASN
+574 AVASN
-579 EVHISRGTVGTASQT
+579 EVHISRGTVGTATQT
-594 ATVYGGAATGSGD
+594 ATVYGGAATSSGD

-623 VVAGAAGT
+623 VIAGAAGT

-661 SEGGNSSSDNKLKI
+661 ADGGNSPSDNKLKV

-686 HFTAYDFDLGTNVHD
+686 NFTAYDFDLGTNVHD

-706 TVMNAGAFDTAG
+706 TVVDAGAFNTAG
-718 NGVALDD
+718 NGVALAD

-742 RVTLIESGTSGTQL
+742 RVTLIESGTSGTKL
-756 KFDAAERELAETN
+756 KFDAAERELDATN
-769 THEFALHTDSGT
+769 THEFALHTGSGT
-781 TVTDKLLLD
+781 AETDKLLLD

-803 NTPIRKV
+803 NTPIRTV
-810 GMSPETELYG
+810 GTETELYG

-864 VNGTTA
+864 VNGTA
-870 PSPSTTEYAVD
+870 ALSPNTTVYVID
-881 KVYGGAITNAN
+881 KVYGGAITDAT

-905 KTVEAGN
+905 KAVEVGN
-912 SVIITGGAVH
+912 SVTIADGAVH

-936 NNNVTIAGGTVGRPA
+936 NNNVTIA
-951 GTPPPPMI
+951 
-959 AGKVYGGYSAS
+959 
-970 TGDLRNN
+970 
-977 KVVITGGTIVGD
+977 
-989 GTTPGAVY
+989 
-997 GAYRDTAGTSGV
+997 
-1009 MHGNVVEL
+1009 
-1017 GNNDGAYTANL
+1017 
-1028 TNVVLYGDNA
+1028 
-1038 ATPTDND
+1038 
-1045 NTLNVRARDVKVK
+1045 
-1058 SVKNFDNYKFDLNKK
+1058 
-1073 RVTDGATML
+1073 
-1082 TVNESGFGKE
+1082 
-1092 IDWNKLTYENVPELE
+1092 
-1107 SNGDPGGR
+1107 
-1115 VTLVKGGTGTDAL
+1115 
-1128 KFTAAS
+1128 
-1134 FTGHEVRDLR
+1134 
-1144 TVDTDPNTNVEVAL
+1144 
-1158 STDSSSA
+1158 
-1165 ETQAVLLT
+1165 
-1173 YAKFLNN
+1173 
-1180 TWTYDGAAPASA
+1180 
-1192 NNEVFGGISYLK
+1192 
-1204 NDTTEKNKLTVTGV
+1204 
-1218 PDAGLTAVYGG
+1218 
-1229 KTNGDANSKGNFVLV
+1229 KGN
-1244 QGTDQYGSNPVGHS
+1244 
-1258 TIPNVYGGYTAANYR
+1258 I
-1273 TETIDNTIADKAGV
+1273 
-1287 AEENN
+1287 
-1292 VILAKGN
+1292 
-1299 VGSLY
+1299 GSLY

-1341 ATGNAGAATGNKA
+1341 ATGDGGTAAGNRV

-1406 AADGTASGNNVF
+1406 AADGTSSGNKVS

-1436 ASNAPS
+1436 ATNAPS
-1442 KGNTVTFGAEDGSHR
+1442 KGNTVTFGAEDGNHR

-1484 GNDAAV
+1484 SNDAAV
-1490 KGNTLNV
+1490 AGNTLNV
-1497 NAKNVTVGTVRNF
+1497 NAKDVTVRTVRNF
-1510 EKFNFNLGDTAKDGD
+1510 ENFNFNLGDTAKDGD
-1525 VMLSLT
+1525 AMLSLT

-1537 TTSGSPS
+1537 TTSGSTS
-1544 APVQVDW
+1544 APVKVDW

-1575 TLMRETASTAAGDL
+1575 TLMRETVSTAAGDL

-1638 HDGTTQPDAVYGGYS
+1638 HDGTTQPDAVYSGYS

-1752 GGYADSTGVD
+1752 GGYADSANSAGTD
-1762 HNEVHINGGTVGTYI
+1762 HNTVRINGGTVGTYT
-1777 DPLTG
+1777 DPSTNT
-1782 STVTHAAKVYGG
+1782 TVTHDAKVYGG

-1799 TDNTVEILAGTL
+1799 TDNTVDFASGKVTGT
-1811 DGSVYGGYA
+1811 VYGGYA
-1820 TTAGTPATTVASPTA
+1820 KTLPSTAAAAATVKNNVVKLGDNA
-1835 EVSALRNNKVT
+1835 EVVG
-1846 LRDGVTVTGN
+1846 D
-1856 VYGAYAAADASN
+1856 VYGGYADAVPGAGID
-1868 MTAATDSNTIDLYK
+1868 AATDNTIDLYK
-1882 AVIDGT
+1882 AT
-1888 IYGGMAQDGA
+1888 ISGVLYGGAAKDSASKAIANGT
-1898 GHDVVSGK
+1898 G
-1906 NNTLA
+1906 NTLS
-1911 VHARGAKA
+1911 VRDFGAQA
-1919 DDFVGVQNLHFYV
+1919 GDFTGVQNLYFYI
-1932 PAGTTAAD
+1932 PEGTTGTSAATAG
-1940 QETMLTLD
+1940 TMLTLN
-1948 NVAAPAAPA
+1948 NVTHDLN
-1957 AGAPTTKDL
+1957 AGGEKDL
-1966 SHVNVGVKLAGNRPS
+1966 SHVNVGVQLAGNRPS

-2054 VNPDTKSLAET
+2054 VNPDTKSLVET

-2247 VIDTYAKYFFTH
+2247 TIETYAKYFFTH

>member
-28 ASTAYANPDNHVTVL
+28 ASTAYAAEPVNIAASDTAH
-43 STDPDFSTKYASGVN
+43 ASGIN
-58 ATNETSS
+58 ATKTTRSASDNKLTVGETSPA
-65 VKDNVVTIGRKAPV
+65 VPNTPV
-79 DTPAINGDVVGG
+79 INGDVIGG

-104 VDDMTLALAKSVF
+104 VESMAFELAHSVF
-117 GGLADGDKTADGNE
+117 GGLANGDTVSDNV
-131 VTINGGTYAGSN
+131 VTVNGGDYASGSSL
-143 VVYGG
+143 YGG
-148 KSDTGTATN
+148 KTTGKGAATGNSVTVTGGDFGTGLNIYGGVAEGTATL
-157 NKVTINGGTYDG
+157 G
-169 NNAVYGG
+169 NA
-176 RTSGTVATTGN
+176 
-187 EVIINGGHFGSNT
+187 
-200 DVYGGESAG
+200 
-209 GTAEG
+209 AEH
-214 AAATGNTVTI
+214 NTVTI
-224 TGGVFDGGNIYGG
+224 TGGAFAGGNIYGG
-237 NTTGTATTTRRS
+237 DTTDMGTTVTRSHDNTVVLGS
-249 SDNKVY
+249 ESGVY
-255 LGAENGAYSADLT
+255 TADLS
-268 NVNIRGAKDA
+268 NVNILGAKDA
-278 RTANKLF
+278 RTGNTLVVNASN
-285 VRASGVTVGSL
+285 VRVGSL
-296 DNFDEYHFQLTQPT
+296 DNFTTYEFNLTQPT
-310 AGAVGVPV
+310 ADVAGVPV
-318 GSTMLAIGG
+318 DSLMLSVGG
-327 TDGFGSNADVTMD
+327 ADGFGSNTHVTMD
-340 SLHLDASGWDKDLR
+340 DIQLNATGWNADRR
-354 LYGNVG
+354 LYGKVGSVGLLASQNGGQHFNVYEAQTG
-360 TVELVVA
+360 DTMTRMR
-367 NGPHLAIHQASTTDS
+367 Q
-382 MKRNGESGDFE
+382 SGDFE
-393 YELTTDATATQAGS
+393 YALTTDATAAQAGS
-407 YVSAEVHRNRN
+407 YVKAEVHRVRN
-418 ADTTFSGD
+418 ADASYRGEG
-426 AAPGSEFYAGYSAYG
+426 APGREVYGGLSAYG
-441 YDAKNNHLRVTN
+441 SDAENNRMAITN
-453 VPSSTAPAPGL
+453 VPDTAGSVSGL
-464 SAAYGAKIVGKGG
+464 SAVYGAKVEGEKGAARNNELIVNG
-477 SAHGNVLEITGT
+477 SREVSAPYAEKTIT
-489 REKYAPHAGNHIAN
+489 N
-503 AYGAAITNAHNAG
+503 AYGAAITDSTNAG
-516 NVGGTADGEGNRIT
+516 IVGGREDGAGNRVIVAGGMVTNAYGGYTAGEGEVIRNTATIRGGTAANVYGGYTSGGKRLLGNA
-530 VSGGTVDNV
+530 VSVTGGTVDDAINGGRV
-539 YGGAT
+539 YGGYSSGNGNV
-544 QGTGAVVH
+544 QSNSVS
-552 NTATITGGTVTNV
+552 ITGGVVGSTAKDAAV
-565 YGGHSTGDG
+565 YGGYTTS
-574 TVASN
+574 
-579 EVHISRGTVGTASQT
+579 
-594 ATVYGGAATGSGD
+594 SGD
-607 VTGNSVTLTG
+607 VTTNWATLTD
-617 GTVRGK
+617 GTVIGK
-623 VVAGAAGT
+623 VVAGATT
-631 GKVEHNYISL
+631 GSGVVAHNRMYL
-641 GDESNRNL
+641 GDEGHRDL
-649 DAAMLAAAELIG
+649 RDAHFDAAELIG
-661 SEGGNSSSDNKLKI
+661 SEGGASTEDNKLVV

-701 GDRML
+701 GDSML

-731 NLAPN
+731 NLAPD

-756 KFDAAERELAETN
+756 KFDAAKWELAATN

-781 TVTDKLLLD
+781 TMTDKLLLD

-803 NTPIRKV
+803 NTPIRTV
-810 GMSPETELYG
+810 GTETELYG

-853 AAGNVQANRVT
+853 ATGNVQANRVT
-864 VNGTTA
+864 VNGTA
-870 PSPSTTEYAVD
+870 AQSPSTTEYAVD
-881 KVYGGAITNAN
+881 KVYGGAITNAT

-912 SVIITGGAVH
+912 SVTITGGAVH

-936 NNNVTIAGGTVGRPA
+936 NNNVTIA
-951 GTPPPPMI
+951 
-959 AGKVYGGYSAS
+959 
-970 TGDLRNN
+970 
-977 KVVITGGTIVGD
+977 
-989 GTTPGAVY
+989 
-997 GAYRDTAGTSGV
+997 
-1009 MHGNVVEL
+1009 
-1017 GNNDGAYTANL
+1017 
-1028 TNVVLYGDNA
+1028 
-1038 ATPTDND
+1038 
-1045 NTLNVRARDVKVK
+1045 
-1058 SVKNFDNYKFDLNKK
+1058 
-1073 RVTDGATML
+1073 
-1082 TVNESGFGKE
+1082 
-1092 IDWNKLTYENVPELE
+1092 
-1107 SNGDPGGR
+1107 
-1115 VTLVKGGTGTDAL
+1115 
-1128 KFTAAS
+1128 
-1134 FTGHEVRDLR
+1134 
-1144 TVDTDPNTNVEVAL
+1144 
-1158 STDSSSA
+1158 
-1165 ETQAVLLT
+1165 
-1173 YAKFLNN
+1173 
-1180 TWTYDGAAPASA
+1180 
-1192 NNEVFGGISYLK
+1192 
-1204 NDTTEKNKLTVTGV
+1204 
-1218 PDAGLTAVYGG
+1218 
-1229 KTNGDANSKGNFVLV
+1229 KGN
-1244 QGTDQYGSNPVGHS
+1244 
-1258 TIPNVYGGYTAANYR
+1258 I
-1273 TETIDNTIADKAGV
+1273 
-1287 AEENN
+1287 
-1292 VILAKGN
+1292 
-1299 VGSLY
+1299 GSLY

-1341 ATGNAGAATGNKA
+1341 ATGNAGTATGNRA

-1406 AADGTASGNNVF
+1406 ATDGTASGNNVF

-1436 ASNAPS
+1436 ATNAPS
-1442 KGNTVTFGAEDGSHR
+1442 KGNTVTFGAEDGNHR

-1466 TTVYGTNYRDASG
+1466 TTVYGTNYQDASG

-1484 GNDAAV
+1484 SNDAAV
-1490 KGNTLNV
+1490 AGNTLNV
-1497 NAKNVTVGTVRNF
+1497 NAKDVTVGTVRNF
-1510 EKFNFNLGDTAKDGD
+1510 ENFNFNLGDTAKDGD

-1537 TTSGSPS
+1537 TTSGSTS
-1544 APVQVDW
+1544 APVKVDW

-1575 TLMRETASTAAGDL
+1575 TLMRETVSTAAGDL

-1752 GGYADSTGVD
+1752 GGYADSTGAD
-1762 HNEVHINGGTVGTYI
+1762 HNEVHINGGTVGTYT
-1777 DPLTG
+1777 DPSTNT
-1782 STVTHAAKVYGG
+1782 TVTHDAKIYGG

-1799 TDNTVEILAGTL
+1799 TDNTVDFASGKVTGT
-1811 DGSVYGGYA
+1811 VYGGYA
-1820 TTAGTPATTVASPTA
+1820 KTLPSTAAAAATVKNNVVKLGDNA
-1835 EVSALRNNKVT
+1835 EVVG
-1846 LRDGVTVTGN
+1846 D
-1856 VYGAYAAADASN
+1856 VYGGYADAVPGAGID
-1868 MTAATDSNTIDLYK
+1868 AATDNTIDLYK
-1882 AVIDGT
+1882 AT
-1888 IYGGMAQDGA
+1888 ISGVLYGGAAKDSASNAIANGT
-1898 GHDVVSGK
+1898 G
-1906 NNTLA
+1906 NTLS
-1911 VHARGAKA
+1911 VRDFGAQA
-1919 DDFVGVQNLHFYV
+1919 GDFTGVQNLYFYI
-1932 PAGTTAAD
+1932 PEGTTGTSAATAG
-1940 QETMLTLD
+1940 TMLTLN
-1948 NVAAPAAPA
+1948 NVTHDLN
-1957 AGAPTTKDL
+1957 AGGEKDL
-1966 SHVNVGVKLAGNRPS
+1966 SHVNVGVQLAGNRPS
-1981 LKVGDAVSL
+1981 LKAGDTVSL
-1990 MKVYEGNTIDATH
+1990 MKVYEGNTTDATH

-2018 GMQGVSL
+2018 GMQGISL
-2025 RYNFD
+2025 RYGFD

-2054 VNPDTKSLAET
+2054 INPDTKSLAET

-2196 GAYVEGSVRVG
+2196 GSYVEGSVRVG

-2247 VIDTYAKYFFTH
+2247 VIETYAKYFFTH

>member
-28 ASTAYANPDNHVTVL
+28 ASTAYANPDNDNIHVTVL

-65 VKDNVVTIGRKAPV
+65 VKDNVVTIGRKSPV

-91 YSDAYAVTHNTVT
+91 YSDAYAVTHSTVT

-117 GGLADGDKTADGNE
+117 GGLADGDKAADDNE

-148 KSDTGTATN
+148 KSDTGTATH

-169 NNAVYGG
+169 SNAVYGG

-268 NVNIRGAKDA
+268 HVNIRGAKDA
-278 RTANKLF
+278 HTANKLF
-285 VRASGVTVGSL
+285 VRASNVTVGSL

-327 TDGFGSNADVTMD
+327 TGGFGSNANVTMN
-340 SLHLDASGWDKDLR
+340 SLHLDASEWNKDKQ

-360 TVELVVA
+360 TVGLVVA
-367 NGPHLAIHQASTTDS
+367 NGQHLAIHPVPSTNS

-393 YELTTDATATQAGS
+393 YELTTDATDTQAGS

-418 ADTTFSGD
+418 AEITFRGN
-426 AAPGSEFYAGYSAYG
+426 AAANSELYAGYSAYG
-441 YDAKNNHLRVTN
+441 NNAEKNHLTVTN
-453 VPSSTAPAPGL
+453 VPSSTTPTPGL
-464 SAAYGAKIVGKGG
+464 SDAYGAKIVGEGG

-489 REKYAPHAGNHIAN
+489 REKNLPYAENRIAN

-516 NVGGTADGEGNRIT
+516 VVGGTADGEGNHVT
-530 VSGGTVDNV
+530 VSDGIVDNV

-552 NTATITGGTVTNV
+552 NTATITGGKVTNVYGGHSTGNGTVASNTATITGGTVTTNV

-579 EVHISRGTVGTASQT
+579 EVHISRGTVGTATQP

-607 VTGNSVTLTG
+607 VTGNAVTLTG

-623 VVAGAAGT
+623 VVAGATTGT
-631 GKVEHNYISL
+631 GVVAHNRMYL
-641 GDESNRNL
+641 GDEGHRDL
-649 DAAMLAAAELIG
+649 HDAHFDAAELIG
-661 SEGGNSSSDNKLKI
+661 SEGGASTEDNKLVV

-686 HFTAYDFDLGTNVHD
+686 HFTAYDFDLGTDVHD

-706 TVMNAGAFDTAG
+706 TVVDAGAFNTTG

-731 NLAPN
+731 NLAQDP
-736 AQNVWG
+736 QDVWG
-742 RVTLIESGTSGTQL
+742 AVTLIESGTSGTQL
-756 KFDAAERELAETN
+756 KFNMAGRELDATN

-781 TVTDKLLLD
+781 TETDKLLLD

-803 NTPIRKV
+803 DTPLRKV
-810 GMSPETELYG
+810 GTETELYG

-864 VNGTTA
+864 VNGTA
-870 PSPSTTEYAVD
+870 AQLPSTTEYAVD
-881 KVYGGAITNAN
+881 KVYGGAITNAT

-912 SVIITGGAVH
+912 SVTIAGGTVTNA
-922 EVYGGYTAGTGDVQ
+922 YGGYTAGNGAVE
-936 NNNVTIAGGTVGRPA
+936 NNSVTV
-951 GTPPPPMI
+951 
-959 AGKVYGGYSAS
+959 
-970 TGDLRNN
+970 
-977 KVVITGGTIVGD
+977 TGGTIQGEIYGGVSEGSGD
-989 GTTPGAVY
+989 VIN
-997 GAYRDTAGTSGV
+997 
-1009 MHGNVVEL
+1009 NVVNL
-1017 GNNDGAYTANL
+1017 GDEKHHDLFDADLTAADLAGAKTGTGKAS
-1028 TNVVLYGDNA
+1028 GNA
-1038 ATPTDND
+1038 
-1045 NTLNVRARDVKVK
+1045 LNVYAKNADVK
-1058 SVKNFDNYKFDLNKK
+1058 SVAKFDKYSFILD
-1073 RVTDGATML
+1073 RAITDGATML
-1082 TVNESGFGKE
+1082 SVDAGGFGGE
-1092 IDWNKLTYENVPELE
+1092 IDWNNIAVEKVSAMMTD
-1107 SNGDPGGR
+1107 GDKGHNPGGR
-1115 VTLVKGGTGTDAL
+1115 VVLAEGGPGADLL
-1128 KFTAAS
+1128 KVANYK
-1134 FTGHEVRDLR
+1134 RDDR
-1144 TVDTDPNTNVEVAL
+1144 
-1158 STDSSSA
+1158 STDKIEHVVELENPTESSA
-1165 ETQAVLLT
+1165 GHFEAERLLLT
-1173 YAKFLNN
+1173 YAQFKNN
-1180 TWTYDGAAPASA
+1180 TWTYDGADSSPTSES
-1192 NNEVFGGISYLK
+1192 NEVFGGISYLGH
-1204 NDTTEKNKLTVTGV
+1204 TTEHNVLTVTGV
-1218 PDAGLTAVYGG
+1218 PDDGLTAAYGG
-1229 KTNGDANSKGNFVLV
+1229 KTAAGAANTANNRVVVENTTPQTATATGGIDS
-1244 QGTDQYGSNPVGHS
+1244 
-1258 TIPNVYGGYTAANYR
+1258 VYGGYTGSAYAVGAQNQA
-1273 TETIDNTIADKAGV
+1273 IAGV
-1287 AEENN
+1287 AEKNS
-1292 VILAKGN
+1292 AKIVRGE
-1299 VGSLY
+1299 VGQLY
-1304 GGKVEGER
+1304 GGYAAGVNGRAR
-1312 GIAKNNIV
+1312 GN
-1320 VLTQEAEGIAGTVTQ
+1320 EAI
-1335 NTYGGV
+1335 
-1341 ATGNAGAATGNKA
+1341 
-1354 IITAG
+1354 
-1359 TAHDVYGGMVSGGVS
+1359 VSGGTV
-1374 AGTPNKVSTAD
+1374 
-1385 GNIVQMIGGSAA
+1385 A
-1397 NVYGGDALN
+1397 NVYGGAVES
-1406 AADGTASGNNVF
+1406 ATGTASENTAVIS
-1418 VTGGTVNGN
+1418 GGTVTGE
-1427 IAGARAKYN
+1427 IAGARAVYDTAAGATHTLSNGNRVILGEEN
-1436 ASNAPS
+1436 ARRVLPTNMNVSAASIYGTDYHAPTTS
-1442 KGNTVTFGAEDGSHR
+1442 AGVTGSTEQIFNGGSDQIKGNE
-1457 PLGATFAAG
+1457 
-1466 TTVYGTNYRDASG
+1466 
-1479 DVTFD
+1479 
-1484 GNDAAV
+1484 
-1490 KGNTLNV
+1490 LNV
-1497 NAKNVTVGTVRNF
+1497 TTTGVSAKKVRNF
-1510 EKFNFNLGDTAKDGD
+1510 DSYIFTIGNDFKNEDT
-1525 VMLSLT
+1525 MLTLT
-1531 QAGGFG
+1531 ETGFG
-1537 TTSGSPS
+1537 NVTSASP
-1544 APVQVDW
+1544 ATPVRVDW
-1551 TKVKA
+1551 RNVKA
-1556 DTSHLSTVRG
+1556 HTGQLSVEPG
-1566 QGAHGKNTI
+1566 SGVHGHNDKI
-1575 TLMRETASTAAGDL
+1575 TLMKLDTGVTL
-1589 LNFANYTVAA
+1589 P
-1599 ADYSGTDRDYETKMH
+1599 TDVLRFSHYEETKTAEVEGVYEKKVKPAVGSTTSSPAGSSSA
-1614 TDNNAASTESVVLEL
+1614 TDLDTSAVMLEL
-1629 NRFRNDSVL
+1629 NRFRDDTVTF
-1638 HDGTTQPDAVYGGYS
+1638 DGTVLPGDNNAIYGGYS
-1653 AYDDT
+1653 AYDHTEKDKDGHDLIVGTTT
-1658 AVDANGDHLGHTTE
+1658 A
-1672 NNMLGITGVASG
+1672 NNILHIKQGVASG
-1684 TNNLKAYGG
+1684 ANLNAYGG
-1693 YAGGDH
+1693 YSSGTRGGSE
-1699 GGAVNNHVN
+1699 NNTVY
-1708 VNIQNTTPGV
+1708 VEVPATPGTPNV
-1718 LDSVYGGYASGAHAG
+1718 VTAVYGGYANGAQAG
-1733 VVRGNTATL
+1733 AVRGNTVYVSGNSPATFTQGATL
-1742 DSGIIADILA
+1742 RDLM
-1752 GGYADSTGVD
+1752 GGYIDSASTSEASGNAVFV
-1762 HNEVHINGGTVGTYI
+1762 EAGTI
-1777 DPLTG
+1777 EH
-1782 STVTHAAKVYGG
+1782 SIYGG
-1794 YGATA
+1794 YTMGSGAAKENKVIVTGGTIGVAGNGADVMAGRSASGAADNNYAVLSLSSGDSFTGNVTGGYGTTA

-1811 DGSVYGGYA
+1811 TGNVYGGYA
-1820 TTAGTPATTVASPTA
+1820 TTAGTPATTGASPTA

-1856 VYGAYAAADASN
+1856 VYGGYAAANASN

-1888 IYGGMAQDGA
+1888 LYGGMAQNATGQQ
-1898 GHDVVSGK
+1898 VVSGK

-1919 DDFVGVQNLHFYV
+1919 DDFVGVQNLRFYV
-1932 PAGTTAAD
+1932 PEGTTAAD
-1940 QETMLTLD
+1940 KETMLTLN
-1948 NVAAPAAPA
+1948 NVTHDLN
-1957 AGAPTTKDL
+1957 AGGEKDL
-1966 SHVNVGVKLAGNRPS
+1966 SNVHIGVALAGTRPS

-1990 MKVYEGNTIDATH
+1990 MKVYKDNTTDATH

-2011 PLVNKTT
+2011 PLVNKAT
-2018 GMQGVSL
+2018 GMQGISL
-2025 RYNFD
+2025 RYGFD

-2054 VNPDTKSLAET
+2054 VNPDTKSLVET

-2247 VIDTYAKYFFTH
+2247 VIETYAKYFFTH

>member
-28 ASTAYANPDNHVTVL
+28 ASTAYANPDNDNIHVTVL

-65 VKDNVVTIGRKAPV
+65 VKDNVVTIGRKSPV

-117 GGLADGDKTADGNE
+117 GGLADGDKAADDNE

-148 KSDTGTATN
+148 KSDTGTATH

-169 NNAVYGG
+169 SNAVYGG

-268 NVNIRGAKDA
+268 HVNIRGAKDA
-278 RTANKLF
+278 HTANKLF

-327 TDGFGSNADVTMD
+327 TGGFGSNANVTMN
-340 SLHLDASGWDKDLR
+340 SLHLDASEWNKDKQ

-360 TVELVVA
+360 TVGLVVA
-367 NGPHLAIHQASTTDS
+367 NGQHLAIHPVPSTNS

-393 YELTTDATATQAGS
+393 YELTTDATATQEGT
-407 YVSAEVHRNRN
+407 YVSAEVHRNCN
-418 ADTTFSGD
+418 AEITFRGN
-426 AAPGSEFYAGYSAYG
+426 AAAGSELYAGYSAYG
-441 YDAKNNHLRVTN
+441 NNAEKNHLTVTN
-453 VPSSTAPAPGL
+453 VPKSTAPAPGL
-464 SAAYGAKIVGKGG
+464 SAAYGAKIVGEGG

-489 REKYAPHAGNHIAN
+489 REKNLPYAENRIAS

-516 NVGGTADGEGNRIT
+516 VVGGTADGEGNHVT
-530 VSGGTVDNV
+530 VSDGIVDNV

-565 YGGHSTGDG
+565 YGGQSTGDG
-574 TVASN
+574 AVASN
-579 EVHISRGTVGTASQT
+579 EVHISRGTVGTTSQT

-607 VTGNSVTLTG
+607 VTGNAVTLTG
-617 GTVRGK
+617 GTVIGK

-661 SEGGNSSSDNKLKI
+661 SEGGNSPSDNKLKV

-706 TVMNAGAFDTAG
+706 TVVNAGAFDTAG
-718 NGVALDD
+718 NGVALAD

-742 RVTLIESGTSGTQL
+742 RVTLIESGTSGTHL

-832 ELTINHLAADLTS
+832 ELTIHHLAADLTS

-853 AAGNVQANRVT
+853 TTGNVQANRVT

-922 EVYGGYTAGTGDVQ
+922 EVYGGYTTGTGDVQ
-936 NNNVTIAGGTVGRPA
+936 NNNVTIA
-951 GTPPPPMI
+951 
-959 AGKVYGGYSAS
+959 
-970 TGDLRNN
+970 
-977 KVVITGGTIVGD
+977 
-989 GTTPGAVY
+989 
-997 GAYRDTAGTSGV
+997 
-1009 MHGNVVEL
+1009 
-1017 GNNDGAYTANL
+1017 
-1028 TNVVLYGDNA
+1028 
-1038 ATPTDND
+1038 
-1045 NTLNVRARDVKVK
+1045 
-1058 SVKNFDNYKFDLNKK
+1058 
-1073 RVTDGATML
+1073 
-1082 TVNESGFGKE
+1082 
-1092 IDWNKLTYENVPELE
+1092 
-1107 SNGDPGGR
+1107 
-1115 VTLVKGGTGTDAL
+1115 
-1128 KFTAAS
+1128 
-1134 FTGHEVRDLR
+1134 
-1144 TVDTDPNTNVEVAL
+1144 
-1158 STDSSSA
+1158 
-1165 ETQAVLLT
+1165 
-1173 YAKFLNN
+1173 
-1180 TWTYDGAAPASA
+1180 
-1192 NNEVFGGISYLK
+1192 
-1204 NDTTEKNKLTVTGV
+1204 
-1218 PDAGLTAVYGG
+1218 
-1229 KTNGDANSKGNFVLV
+1229 KGN
-1244 QGTDQYGSNPVGHS
+1244 
-1258 TIPNVYGGYTAANYR
+1258 I
-1273 TETIDNTIADKAGV
+1273 
-1287 AEENN
+1287 
-1292 VILAKGN
+1292 
-1299 VGSLY
+1299 GSLY

-1341 ATGNAGAATGNKA
+1341 ATGDGGTAAGNRV

-1406 AADGTASGNNVF
+1406 AADGTSSGNKVS

-1436 ASNAPS
+1436 ATNAVSN
-1442 KGNTVTFGAEDGSHR
+1442 GNTVTFGAEDGNHR

-1484 GNDAAV
+1484 SNDAAV
-1490 KGNTLNV
+1490 AGNTLNV
-1497 NAKNVTVGTVRNF
+1497 NAKDVTVGTVRNF
-1510 EKFNFNLGDTAKDGD
+1510 ENFNFNLGDTAKDGD

-1537 TTSGSPS
+1537 TTSGSTS
-1544 APVQVDW
+1544 APVKVDW

-1575 TLMRETASTAAGDL
+1575 TLMRETVSTAAGDL

-1614 TDNNAASTESVVLEL
+1614 TDGNAASTESVVLEL

-1762 HNEVHINGGTVGTYI
+1762 HNEVHIYGGTVGTYI
-1777 DPLTG
+1777 DPSTV

-1794 YGATA
+1794 YGTTA

-1811 DGSVYGGYA
+1811 TGNVYGGYA
-1820 TTAGTPATTVASPTA
+1820 TTAGTPATTGASPTA

-1856 VYGAYAAADASN
+1856 VYGAYAAANASN

-1888 IYGGMAQDGA
+1888 LYGGMAQDGA
-1898 GHDVVSGK
+1898 GSGK

-1911 VHARGAKA
+1911 VYARGAKA
-1919 DDFVGVQNLHFYV
+1919 DDFVGVQNLRFYV

-1940 QETMLTLD
+1940 KETMLTLD
-1948 NVAAPAAPA
+1948 NVAAPAGAA

-1966 SHVNVGVKLAGNRPS
+1966 SHVNVGVQLAGNRPS

-1990 MKVYEGNTIDATH
+1990 MKVYKGNTTNAAH

-2011 PLVNKTT
+2011 PLVNKAT
-2018 GMQGVSL
+2018 GMQGISL

-2054 VNPDTKSLAET
+2054 VNPDTKSLVET

-2076 SDLLTDAAMTAAMEV
+2076 SDLLTDAAMTAAMEA

-2247 VIDTYAKYFFTH
+2247 TIETYAKYFFTH

>member
-65 VKDNVVTIGRKAPV
+65 VKDNVVTIGRKSPV

-157 NKVTINGGTYDG
+157 NKVTINDGTYAG
-169 NNAVYGG
+169 SNAVYGG

-237 NTTGTATTTRRS
+237 NTTGTAAMTRRS

-310 AGAVGVPV
+310 ADAVGVPV

-327 TDGFGSNADVTMD
+327 TGGFGSNANVTMD
-340 SLHLDASGWDKDLR
+340 SLHLDASEWNKDKQ

-360 TVELVVA
+360 TVGLVVA
-367 NGPHLAIHQASTTDS
+367 TNGQHLSIHPVPATNS

-393 YELTTDATATQAGS
+393 YELTTDATATQEGT

-418 ADTTFSGD
+418 AEITFRGN
-426 AAPGSEFYAGYSAYG
+426 AAANSELYAGYSAYG
-441 YDAKNNHLRVTN
+441 NNAENNHLTVTN

-464 SAAYGAKIVGKGG
+464 SAAYGAKIVGEGG

-489 REKYAPHAGNHIAN
+489 REKNLPYAENRIAD
-503 AYGAAITNAHNAG
+503 AYGAAITNAHNTG
-516 NVGGTADGEGNRIT
+516 VVGGTADGEGNHVT
-530 VSGGTVDNV
+530 VSDGIVDNV

-552 NTATITGGTVTNV
+552 NTATITGGTVTTNV
-565 YGGHSTGDG
+565 YGGHSTGNG
-574 TVASN
+574 AVASN
-579 EVHISRGTVGTASQT
+579 EVHISRGTVGTATQT
-594 ATVYGGAATGSGD
+594 ATVYGGAATSSGD

-623 VVAGAAGT
+623 VIAGAAGT

-661 SEGGNSSSDNKLKI
+661 ADGGNSPSDNKLKV

-686 HFTAYDFDLGTNVHD
+686 NFTAYDFDLGTNVHD

-706 TVMNAGAFDTAG
+706 TVVDAGAFNTAG
-718 NGVALDD
+718 NGVALAD

-742 RVTLIESGTSGTQL
+742 RVTLIESGTSGTKL
-756 KFDAAERELAETN
+756 KFDAAERELDATN
-769 THEFALHTDSGT
+769 THEFALHTGSGT
-781 TVTDKLLLD
+781 AETDKLLLD

-803 NTPIRKV
+803 DTPIRTV
-810 GMSPETELYG
+810 GTSTELYG

-864 VNGTTA
+864 VNGTA
-870 PSPSTTEYAVD
+870 ALSPSTTEYAVD
-881 KVYGGAITNAN
+881 KVYGGAITNAT

-905 KTVEAGN
+905 KAVEAGN
-912 SVIITGGAVH
+912 SVTITGGAVH

-936 NNNVTIAGGTVGRPA
+936 NNNVTIA
-951 GTPPPPMI
+951 
-959 AGKVYGGYSAS
+959 
-970 TGDLRNN
+970 
-977 KVVITGGTIVGD
+977 
-989 GTTPGAVY
+989 
-997 GAYRDTAGTSGV
+997 
-1009 MHGNVVEL
+1009 
-1017 GNNDGAYTANL
+1017 
-1028 TNVVLYGDNA
+1028 
-1038 ATPTDND
+1038 
-1045 NTLNVRARDVKVK
+1045 
-1058 SVKNFDNYKFDLNKK
+1058 
-1073 RVTDGATML
+1073 
-1082 TVNESGFGKE
+1082 
-1092 IDWNKLTYENVPELE
+1092 
-1107 SNGDPGGR
+1107 
-1115 VTLVKGGTGTDAL
+1115 
-1128 KFTAAS
+1128 
-1134 FTGHEVRDLR
+1134 
-1144 TVDTDPNTNVEVAL
+1144 
-1158 STDSSSA
+1158 
-1165 ETQAVLLT
+1165 
-1173 YAKFLNN
+1173 
-1180 TWTYDGAAPASA
+1180 
-1192 NNEVFGGISYLK
+1192 
-1204 NDTTEKNKLTVTGV
+1204 
-1218 PDAGLTAVYGG
+1218 
-1229 KTNGDANSKGNFVLV
+1229 KGN
-1244 QGTDQYGSNPVGHS
+1244 
-1258 TIPNVYGGYTAANYR
+1258 I
-1273 TETIDNTIADKAGV
+1273 
-1287 AEENN
+1287 
-1292 VILAKGN
+1292 
-1299 VGSLY
+1299 GSLY

-1341 ATGNAGAATGNKA
+1341 ATGDGGTAAGNRV

-1406 AADGTASGNNVF
+1406 AADGTSSGNKVS

-1436 ASNAPS
+1436 ATNAPS
-1442 KGNTVTFGAEDGSHR
+1442 KGNTVTFGAEDGNHR

-1484 GNDAAV
+1484 SNDAAV
-1490 KGNTLNV
+1490 AGNTLNV
-1497 NAKNVTVGTVRNF
+1497 NAKDVTVRTVRNF
-1510 EKFNFNLGDTAKDGD
+1510 ENFNFNLGDTAKDGD
-1525 VMLSLT
+1525 AMLSLT

-1537 TTSGSPS
+1537 TTSGSTS
-1544 APVQVDW
+1544 APVKVDW

-1575 TLMRETASTAAGDL
+1575 TLMRETVSTAAGDL

-1638 HDGTTQPDAVYGGYS
+1638 HDGTTQPDAVYSGYS

-1752 GGYADSTGVD
+1752 GGYADSANSAGTD
-1762 HNEVHINGGTVGTYI
+1762 HNTVRINGGTVGTYT
-1777 DPLTG
+1777 DPSTNT
-1782 STVTHAAKVYGG
+1782 TVTHDAKVYGG

-1799 TDNTVEILAGTL
+1799 TDNTVDFASGKVTGT
-1811 DGSVYGGYA
+1811 VYGGYA
-1820 TTAGTPATTVASPTA
+1820 KTLPSTAAAAATVKNNVVKLGDNA
-1835 EVSALRNNKVT
+1835 EVVG
-1846 LRDGVTVTGN
+1846 D
-1856 VYGAYAAADASN
+1856 VYGGYADAVPGAGID
-1868 MTAATDSNTIDLYK
+1868 AATDNTIDLYK
-1882 AVIDGT
+1882 AT
-1888 IYGGMAQDGA
+1888 ISGVLYGGAAKDSASKAIANGT
-1898 GHDVVSGK
+1898 G
-1906 NNTLA
+1906 NTLS
-1911 VHARGAKA
+1911 VRDFGAQA
-1919 DDFVGVQNLHFYV
+1919 GDFTGVQNLYFYI
-1932 PAGTTAAD
+1932 PEGTTGTSAATAG
-1940 QETMLTLD
+1940 TMLTLN
-1948 NVAAPAAPA
+1948 NVTHDLN
-1957 AGAPTTKDL
+1957 AGGEKDL
-1966 SHVNVGVKLAGNRPS
+1966 SHVNVGVQLAGNRPS
-1981 LKVGDAVSL
+1981 LKAGDTVSL
-1990 MKVYEGNTIDATH
+1990 MKVYKDNTADAAH

-2054 VNPDTKSLAET
+2054 VNPDTKSLVET

>member
-65 VKDNVVTIGRKAPV
+65 VKDNVVTIGRKSPV

-91 YSDAYAVTHNTVT
+91 YSNAYAVTHNTVT

-117 GGLADGDKTADGNE
+117 GGLADGDKAVDDNE
-131 VTINGGTYAGSN
+131 VTINGGTFAGSN
-143 VVYGG
+143 AVYGG

-157 NKVTINGGTYDG
+157 NTVTI
-169 NNAVYGG
+169 
-176 RTSGTVATTGN
+176 
-187 EVIINGGHFGSNT
+187 
-200 DVYGGESAG
+200 AG
-209 GTAEG
+209 GTFSNANVAGG
-214 AAATGNTVTI
+214 AASTGTTSNHNRVVLGSDHGVYTADLSQADIWGTRYSGDAVVASGNAAITGNTLTVNAQNVT
-224 TGGVFDGGNIYGG
+224 V
-237 NTTGTATTTRRS
+237 
-249 SDNKVY
+249 NKVRNFEKY
-255 LGAENGAYSADLT
+255 QFNLNQGVARDASMLTVAD
-268 NVNIRGAKDA
+268 
-278 RTANKLF
+278 AN
-285 VRASGVTVGSL
+285 
-296 DNFDEYHFQLTQPT
+296 
-310 AGAVGVPV
+310 
-318 GSTMLAIGG
+318 
-327 TDGFGSNADVTMD
+327 GFGTGANVAWSNIEFSAKNWTDVKNGDGSHTHYGKSGIQTLIKTSD
-340 SLHLDASGWDKDLR
+340 DHQHLVIH
-354 LYGNVG
+354 NE
-360 TVELVVA
+360 TELIRK
-367 NGPHLAIHQASTTDS
+367 GL
-382 MKRNGESGDFE
+382 SGDFE
-393 YELTTDATATQAGS
+393 YKLATDNPADPTATNGA
-407 YVSAEVHRNRN
+407 VSVAKVTAEVNRIQN
-418 ADTTFSGD
+418 ANAVYD
-426 AAPGSEFYAGYSAYG
+426 AMGTRPADADNAVRGGYSAYG
-441 YDAKNNHLRVTN
+441 NTVKDNALRVTN
-453 VPSSTAPAPGL
+453 LPTSGL
-464 SAAYGAKIVGKGG
+464 DAAYGGEVAGLAGD
-477 SAHGNVLEITGT
+477 VLNNALTIASTQDHTSPSPVT
-489 REKYAPHAGNHIAN
+489 RTLAN
-503 AYGAAITNAHNAG
+503 A
-516 NVGGTADGEGNRIT
+516 
-530 VSGGTVDNV
+530 
-539 YGGAT
+539 
-544 QGTGAVVH
+544 
-552 NTATITGGTVTNV
+552 
-565 YGGHSTGDG
+565 
-574 TVASN
+574 
-579 EVHISRGTVGTASQT
+579 
-594 ATVYGGAATGSGD
+594 
-607 VTGNSVTLTG
+607 
-617 GTVRGK
+617 
-623 VVAGAAGT
+623 
-631 GKVEHNYISL
+631 
-641 GDESNRNL
+641 
-649 DAAMLAAAELIG
+649 
-661 SEGGNSSSDNKLKI
+661 
-675 YAKNAKVKSVD
+675 
-686 HFTAYDFDLGTNVHD
+686 
-701 GDRML
+701 
-706 TVMNAGAFDTAG
+706 
-718 NGVALDD
+718 
-725 ISATTA
+725 
-731 NLAPN
+731 
-736 AQNVWG
+736 
-742 RVTLIESGTSGTQL
+742 
-756 KFDAAERELAETN
+756 
-769 THEFALHTDSGT
+769 
-781 TVTDKLLLD
+781 
-790 YNRYHGGK
+790 
-798 VVHDA
+798 
-803 NTPIRKV
+803 
-810 GMSPETELYG
+810 
-820 GLSRTGHTTDDN
+820 
-832 ELTINHLAADLTS
+832 
-845 AYGGKNEG
+845 
-853 AAGNVQANRVT
+853 
-864 VNGTTA
+864 
-870 PSPSTTEYAVD
+870 
-881 KVYGGAITNAN
+881 YGGAITNAGN
-892 NAGVVGGTRTVDG
+892 NGTVGGLGDNEGNRVTASGETTV
-905 KTVEAGN
+905 TNLYA
-912 SVIITGGAVH
+912 
-922 EVYGGYTAGTGDVQ
+922 GYTAGTGNVQ
-936 NNNVTIAGGTVGRPA
+936 GNLAAIGNGTV
-951 GTPPPPMI
+951 I
-959 AGKVYGGYSAS
+959 SKSYGGYSAHAAG
-970 TGDLRNN
+970 TGTVENNGVSVGGGTLTDVYGGGSAGSGAVKDNAVSLNGGTAVNAYGAFATGSAAVTENRVEVQGTEVNGEVYGAKAASGAASGN
-977 KVVITGGTIVGD
+977 KVFVRRGTVKQKVVGAETTTGNISGSHVLIADGTIGTPAAGSATAVLGRVMGAQSADGNVDGNSVTITGGTIVGTVH
-989 GTTPGAVY
+989 GGGATGSGNVTNNAVNL
-997 GAYRDTAGTSGV
+997 GNEDNHNLRNANLAAAKLIGSVKAAGTASG
-1009 MHGNVVEL
+1009 
-1017 GNNDGAYTANL
+1017 
-1028 TNVVLYGDNA
+1028 NA
-1038 ATPTDND
+1038 
-1045 NTLNVRARDVKVK
+1045 LNVYAKNANVHAVSDFDTHHFILDRAI
-1058 SVKNFDNYKFDLNKK
+1058 
-1073 RVTDGATML
+1073 TDRATML
-1082 TVNESGFGKE
+1082 SITEGGFGRE
-1092 IDWNKLTYENVPELE
+1092 IDWNSVVVENEPTMMKDG
-1107 SNGDPGGR
+1107 NPGGR
-1115 VTLVKGGTGTDAL
+1115 VILAKGTASDKL
-1128 KFTAAS
+1128 KIAGYAKRDMSVDNIEHVVELENPTEPS
-1134 FTGHEVRDLR
+1134 TGHFE
-1144 TVDTDPNTNVEVAL
+1144 
-1158 STDSSSA
+1158 A
-1165 ETQAVLLT
+1165 EKLLLT
-1173 YAKFLNN
+1173 YAKFRNN
-1180 TWTYDGAAPASA
+1180 TWTYDGATPASA

-1204 NDTTEKNKLTVTGV
+1204 NDTTEKNELTVTGV

-1229 KTNGDANSKGNFVLV
+1229 KTNGDANSKNNFVLV
-1244 QGTDQYGSNPVGHS
+1244 QGTDQYGSNPVVHS

-1273 TETIDNTIADKAGV
+1273 TETVDNKVVDKAGV
-1287 AEENN
+1287 AEGNN

-1304 GGKVEGER
+1304 GGKVEGEH

-1341 ATGNAGAATGNKA
+1341 ATGNASTATGNRA

-1374 AGTPNKVSTAD
+1374 TGTPNKVSTAD
-1385 GNIVQMIGGSAA
+1385 GNVVQMIGGSAA

-1406 AADGTASGNNVF
+1406 ATDGTASHNKVS

-1436 ASNAPS
+1436 ATNAVSN
-1442 KGNTVTFGAEDGSHR
+1442 GNTVTFGAEDGNHR

-1466 TTVYGTNYRDASG
+1466 TTVYGTNYQDASS

-1484 GNDAAV
+1484 GNDTAV

-1497 NAKNVTVGTVRNF
+1497 NAKDVTVGTVRNF

-1537 TTSGSPS
+1537 TTSGSTS

-1556 DTSHLSTVRG
+1556 DTSHLFTVRG

-1752 GGYADSTGVD
+1752 GGYADSTGAD

-1777 DPLTG
+1777 DPSTG

-1811 DGSVYGGYA
+1811 TGNVYGGYA
-1820 TTAGTPATTVASPTA
+1820 TTAGTPATTGASPTA

-1888 IYGGMAQDGA
+1888 LYGGMAQDGA

-1911 VHARGAKA
+1911 VHARGAKV

-1940 QETMLTLD
+1940 KETMLTLD
-1948 NVAAPAAPA
+1948 NVAGAA
-1957 AGAPTTKDL
+1957 AGTPTTKDL
-1966 SHVNVGVKLAGNRPS
+1966 SHVNVGVQLAGNRPS

-1990 MKVYEGNTIDATH
+1990 MKVYKDNTTDATH

-2011 PLVNKTT
+2011 PLVNKAT
-2018 GMQGVSL
+2018 GMQGISL

-2247 VIDTYAKYFFTH
+2247 TIETYAKYFFTH

-2355 TGKRR
+2355 TGQRR

>member
-65 VKDNVVTIGRKAPV
+65 VKDNVVTIGRKSPV

-157 NKVTINGGTYDG
+157 NKVTINDGTYAG
-169 NNAVYGG
+169 SNAVYGG

-237 NTTGTATTTRRS
+237 NTTGTAAMTRRS

-310 AGAVGVPV
+310 ADAVGVPV

-327 TDGFGSNADVTMD
+327 TGGFGSNANVTMD
-340 SLHLDASGWDKDLR
+340 SLHLDASEWNKDKQ

-360 TVELVVA
+360 TVGLVVA
-367 NGPHLAIHQASTTDS
+367 TNGQHLSIHPVPATNS

-393 YELTTDATATQAGS
+393 YELTTDATATQEGT

-418 ADTTFSGD
+418 AEITFRGN
-426 AAPGSEFYAGYSAYG
+426 AAANSELYAGYSAYG
-441 YDAKNNHLRVTN
+441 NNAENNHLTVTN

-464 SAAYGAKIVGKGG
+464 SAAYGAKIVGEGG

-489 REKYAPHAGNHIAN
+489 REKNLPYAEKRIAN
-503 AYGAAITNAHNAG
+503 AYGAAITNVNNAG
-516 NVGGTADGEGNRIT
+516 VVGGTADGEGNRIT
-530 VSGGTVDNV
+530 VSDGIVDNV

-552 NTATITGGTVTNV
+552 NTATITGGTVTTNV
-565 YGGHSTGDG
+565 YGGHSTGNG
-574 TVASN
+574 AVASN
-579 EVHISRGTVGTASQT
+579 EVHISRGTVGTATQT
-594 ATVYGGAATGSGD
+594 ATVYGGAATSSGD

-623 VVAGAAGT
+623 VIAGAAGT

-661 SEGGNSSSDNKLKI
+661 ADGGNSPSDNKLKV

-686 HFTAYDFDLGTNVHD
+686 NFTAYDFDLGTNVHD

-706 TVMNAGAFDTAG
+706 TVVDAGAFNTAG
-718 NGVALDD
+718 NGVALAD

-742 RVTLIESGTSGTQL
+742 RVTLIESGTSGTKL
-756 KFDAAERELAETN
+756 KFDAAERELDATN
-769 THEFALHTDSGT
+769 THEFALHTGSGT
-781 TVTDKLLLD
+781 AETDKLLLD

-803 NTPIRKV
+803 DTPIRTV
-810 GMSPETELYG
+810 GTSTELYG

-864 VNGTTA
+864 VNGTA
-870 PSPSTTEYAVD
+870 ALSPSTTEYAVD
-881 KVYGGAITNAN
+881 KVYGGAITNAT

-905 KTVEAGN
+905 KAVEAGN
-912 SVIITGGAVH
+912 SVTITGGAVH

-936 NNNVTIAGGTVGRPA
+936 NNNVTIA
-951 GTPPPPMI
+951 
-959 AGKVYGGYSAS
+959 
-970 TGDLRNN
+970 
-977 KVVITGGTIVGD
+977 
-989 GTTPGAVY
+989 
-997 GAYRDTAGTSGV
+997 
-1009 MHGNVVEL
+1009 
-1017 GNNDGAYTANL
+1017 
-1028 TNVVLYGDNA
+1028 
-1038 ATPTDND
+1038 
-1045 NTLNVRARDVKVK
+1045 
-1058 SVKNFDNYKFDLNKK
+1058 
-1073 RVTDGATML
+1073 
-1082 TVNESGFGKE
+1082 
-1092 IDWNKLTYENVPELE
+1092 
-1107 SNGDPGGR
+1107 
-1115 VTLVKGGTGTDAL
+1115 
-1128 KFTAAS
+1128 
-1134 FTGHEVRDLR
+1134 
-1144 TVDTDPNTNVEVAL
+1144 
-1158 STDSSSA
+1158 
-1165 ETQAVLLT
+1165 
-1173 YAKFLNN
+1173 
-1180 TWTYDGAAPASA
+1180 
-1192 NNEVFGGISYLK
+1192 
-1204 NDTTEKNKLTVTGV
+1204 
-1218 PDAGLTAVYGG
+1218 
-1229 KTNGDANSKGNFVLV
+1229 KGN
-1244 QGTDQYGSNPVGHS
+1244 
-1258 TIPNVYGGYTAANYR
+1258 I
-1273 TETIDNTIADKAGV
+1273 
-1287 AEENN
+1287 
-1292 VILAKGN
+1292 
-1299 VGSLY
+1299 GSLY

-1341 ATGNAGAATGNKA
+1341 ATGDGGTAAGNRV

-1406 AADGTASGNNVF
+1406 AADGTSSGNKVS

-1436 ASNAPS
+1436 ATNAPS
-1442 KGNTVTFGAEDGSHR
+1442 KGNTVTFGAEDGNHR

-1484 GNDAAV
+1484 SNDAAV
-1490 KGNTLNV
+1490 AGNTLNV
-1497 NAKNVTVGTVRNF
+1497 NAKDVTVRTVRNF
-1510 EKFNFNLGDTAKDGD
+1510 ENFNFNLGDTAKDGD
-1525 VMLSLT
+1525 AMLSLT

-1537 TTSGSPS
+1537 TTSGSTS
-1544 APVQVDW
+1544 APVKVDW

-1575 TLMRETASTAAGDL
+1575 TLMRETVSTAAGDL

-1638 HDGTTQPDAVYGGYS
+1638 HDGTTQPDAVYSGYS

-1752 GGYADSTGVD
+1752 GGYADSANSAGTD
-1762 HNEVHINGGTVGTYI
+1762 HNTVRINGGTVGTYT
-1777 DPLTG
+1777 DPSTNT
-1782 STVTHAAKVYGG
+1782 TVTHDAKVYGG

-1799 TDNTVEILAGTL
+1799 TDNTVDFASGKVTGT
-1811 DGSVYGGYA
+1811 VYGGYA
-1820 TTAGTPATTVASPTA
+1820 KTLPSTAAAAATVKNNVVKLGDNA
-1835 EVSALRNNKVT
+1835 EVVG
-1846 LRDGVTVTGN
+1846 D
-1856 VYGAYAAADASN
+1856 VYGGYADAVPGAGID
-1868 MTAATDSNTIDLYK
+1868 AATDNTIDLYK
-1882 AVIDGT
+1882 AT
-1888 IYGGMAQDGA
+1888 ISGVLYGGAAKDSASKAIANGT
-1898 GHDVVSGK
+1898 G
-1906 NNTLA
+1906 NTLS
-1911 VHARGAKA
+1911 VRDFGAQA
-1919 DDFVGVQNLHFYV
+1919 GDFTGVQNLYFYI
-1932 PAGTTAAD
+1932 PEGTTGTSAATAG
-1940 QETMLTLD
+1940 TMLTLN
-1948 NVAAPAAPA
+1948 NVTHDLN
-1957 AGAPTTKDL
+1957 AGGEKDL
-1966 SHVNVGVKLAGNRPS
+1966 SHVNVGVQLAGNRPS
-1981 LKVGDAVSL
+1981 LKAGDTVSL
-1990 MKVYEGNTIDATH
+1990 MKVYKDNTADAAH

-2054 VNPDTKSLAET
+2054 VNPDTKSLVET

-2239 EKQLKNGN
+2239 EKQLKTGN

>member
-58 ATNETSS
+58 ATNETGS
-65 VKDNVVTIGRKAPV
+65 VKDNVVTIGRKSPV

-91 YSDAYAVTHNTVT
+91 YKNAYAVTHNTVT

-143 VVYGG
+143 AVYGG

-157 NKVTINGGTYDG
+157 NKVTINGGTYAG
-169 NNAVYGG
+169 SNSVYGG

-187 EVIINGGHFGSNT
+187 EVIINGGHFDSNT

-214 AAATGNTVTI
+214 AAATGNTITI

-237 NTTGTATTTRRS
+237 NTTGTGTATRRS
-249 SDNKVY
+249 SGNKVY

-268 NVNIRGAKDA
+268 NVNILGAKDA
-278 RTANKLF
+278 RTANQLF
-285 VRASGVTVGSL
+285 VRASGVEVGSL
-296 DNFDEYHFQLTQPT
+296 ANFDEYHFHLTQPT

-318 GSTMLAIGG
+318 GSTMLTIRG

-340 SLHLDASGWDKDLR
+340 SFRLDASEWNNDKQR
-354 LYGNVG
+354 YGNVG
-360 TVELVVA
+360 KVGLVVT
-367 NGPHLAIHQASTTDS
+367 NGQHLAIRQASNADS
-382 MKRNGESGDFE
+382 MKRNGKSGDFE
-393 YELTTDATATQAGS
+393 YELTTDATVGTAAQNGS

-418 ADTTFSGD
+418 AETTFSGD

-441 YDAKNNHLRVTN
+441 YDAEKNHLTVTH
-453 VPSSTAPAPGL
+453 VPSSTGSTPGL
-464 SAAYGAKIVGKGG
+464 SAAYGAKIVGEGG

-489 REKYAPHAGNHIAN
+489 REKNPPYAENRIAD
-503 AYGAAITNAHNAG
+503 AYGAAITNAHNAD
-516 NVGGTADGEGNRIT
+516 NVGGTADGEGNRVT
-530 VSGGTVDNV
+530 VSGGTVDRV

-552 NTATITGGTVTNV
+552 NTATITGGTVTKDV
-565 YGGHSTGDG
+565 YGGSSTGDG
-574 TVASN
+574 AVTSN
-579 EVHISRGTVGTASQT
+579 EVHISRGTVGTSSQS
-594 ATVYGGAATGSGD
+594 ATVYGGSATGSGD
-607 VTGNSVTLTG
+607 VTGNAVTLTG

-641 GDESNRNL
+641 GDASNRNL

-661 SEGGNSSSDNKLKI
+661 AEGGNSPSDNKLKV

-706 TVMNAGAFDTAG
+706 TVVDAGAFNTAG
-718 NGVALDD
+718 SGVALAD

-731 NLAPN
+731 NLAPD

-756 KFDAAERELAETN
+756 KFDAADRELAETN
-769 THEFALHTDSGT
+769 THEFALHTNSGT

-810 GMSPETELYG
+810 GTETELYG

-864 VNGTTA
+864 VNGTA
-870 PSPSTTEYAVD
+870 AQLPSTTGYAVD
-881 KVYGGAITNAN
+881 KVYGGAITNAT

-905 KTVEAGN
+905 KAVEAGN
-912 SVIITGGAVH
+912 SVAIAGGTVH

-936 NNNVTIAGGTVGRPA
+936 N
-951 GTPPPPMI
+951 
-959 AGKVYGGYSAS
+959 
-970 TGDLRNN
+970 
-977 KVVITGGTIVGD
+977 
-989 GTTPGAVY
+989 
-997 GAYRDTAGTSGV
+997 
-1009 MHGNVVEL
+1009 
-1017 GNNDGAYTANL
+1017 
-1028 TNVVLYGDNA
+1028 
-1038 ATPTDND
+1038 
-1045 NTLNVRARDVKVK
+1045 
-1058 SVKNFDNYKFDLNKK
+1058 
-1073 RVTDGATML
+1073 
-1082 TVNESGFGKE
+1082 
-1092 IDWNKLTYENVPELE
+1092 
-1107 SNGDPGGR
+1107 
-1115 VTLVKGGTGTDAL
+1115 
-1128 KFTAAS
+1128 
-1134 FTGHEVRDLR
+1134 
-1144 TVDTDPNTNVEVAL
+1144 
-1158 STDSSSA
+1158 
-1165 ETQAVLLT
+1165 
-1173 YAKFLNN
+1173 
-1180 TWTYDGAAPASA
+1180 
-1192 NNEVFGGISYLK
+1192 
-1204 NDTTEKNKLTVTGV
+1204 
-1218 PDAGLTAVYGG
+1218 
-1229 KTNGDANSKGNFVLV
+1229 
-1244 QGTDQYGSNPVGHS
+1244 
-1258 TIPNVYGGYTAANYR
+1258 
-1273 TETIDNTIADKAGV
+1273 
-1287 AEENN
+1287 NN

-1335 NTYGGV
+1335 NTYGGTATGDGGT
-1341 ATGNAGAATGNKA
+1341 ATGNRA

-1406 AADGTASGNNVF
+1406 ATDGTASHNKVS

-1427 IAGARAKYN
+1427 IAGGRAKYTATN
-1436 ASNAPS
+1436 AVSN
-1442 KGNTVTFGAEDGSHR
+1442 GNTVTFGAEDGSHGA
-1457 PLGATFAAG
+1457 LGATFAAG
-1466 TTVYGTNYRDASG
+1466 MTVYGTNYQDTSG
-1479 DVTFD
+1479 DVIFD

-1490 KGNTLNV
+1490 AGNTLNV
-1497 NAKNVTVGTVRNF
+1497 NAKDVTVGTVRNF

-1525 VMLSLT
+1525 TMLSLS

-1537 TTSGSPS
+1537 TTSGSAA
-1544 APVQVDW
+1544 APVKVDW

-1556 DTSHLSTVRG
+1556 DTSHLSTIRG

-1575 TLMRETASTAAGDL
+1575 TLVRERASTAASDL

-1693 YAGGDH
+1693 YAGGEH

-1777 DPLTG
+1777 DPSTG
-1782 STVTHAAKVYGG
+1782 FTVTHAAKVYGG

-1811 DGSVYGGYA
+1811 TGSVYGGYA

-1856 VYGAYAAADASN
+1856 VYGGYAAANASN

-1888 IYGGMAQDGA
+1888 IYGGMAQNATGQQ
-1898 GHDVVSGK
+1898 VVSGK

-1919 DDFVGVQNLHFYV
+1919 DDFVGVQNLRFYV
-1932 PAGTTAAD
+1932 PEGTTAAD
-1940 QETMLTLD
+1940 KETMLTLN
-1948 NVAAPAAPA
+1948 NVTHDLN
-1957 AGAPTTKDL
+1957 AGGEKDL
-1966 SHVNVGVKLAGNRPS
+1966 SNVHIGVALAGTRPS

-1990 MKVYEGNTIDATH
+1990 MKVYKDNTTDATH

-2011 PLVNKTT
+2011 PLVNKAT
-2018 GMQGVSL
+2018 GMQGISL
-2025 RYNFD
+2025 RYGFD

-2054 VNPDTKSLAET
+2054 VNPDTKSLVET

-2247 VIDTYAKYFFTH
+2247 TIDTYAKYFFTH

>member
-28 ASTAYANPDNHVTVL
+28 ASTAYANPDNDNIHVTVL

-65 VKDNVVTIGRKAPV
+65 VKDNVVTIGRKSPV

-117 GGLADGDKTADGNE
+117 GGLADGDKAADDNE

-148 KSDTGTATN
+148 KSDTGTATH

-169 NNAVYGG
+169 SNAVYGG

-268 NVNIRGAKDA
+268 HVNIRGAKDA
-278 RTANKLF
+278 HTANKLF

-327 TDGFGSNADVTMD
+327 TGGFGSNANVTMN
-340 SLHLDASGWDKDLR
+340 SLHLDASEWNKDKQ

-360 TVELVVA
+360 TVGLVVA
-367 NGPHLAIHQASTTDS
+367 NGQHLAIHPVPSTNS

-393 YELTTDATATQAGS
+393 YELTTDATDTQAGS

-418 ADTTFSGD
+418 AEITFRGN
-426 AAPGSEFYAGYSAYG
+426 AAANSELYAGYSAYG
-441 YDAKNNHLRVTN
+441 NNAEKNHLTVTN
-453 VPSSTAPAPGL
+453 VPSSTTPTPGL
-464 SAAYGAKIVGKGG
+464 SDAYGAKIVGEGG

-489 REKYAPHAGNHIAN
+489 REKNLPYAENRIAN

-516 NVGGTADGEGNRIT
+516 VVGGTADGEGNHVT
-530 VSGGTVDNV
+530 VSDGIVDNV

-565 YGGHSTGDG
+565 YGGQSAGNG
-574 TVASN
+574 AVASN
-579 EVHISRGTVGTASQT
+579 EVHISRGTVGTAAQT

-623 VVAGAAGT
+623 VVAGAADT

-649 DAAMLAAAELIG
+649 DAAILAAAELIG
-661 SEGGNSSSDNKLKI
+661 AESGNSPSDNKLKV

-718 NGVALDD
+718 NGVALHD

-742 RVTLIESGTSGTQL
+742 RVTLIESGTSGTKL
-756 KFDAAERELAETN
+756 KFDAAERELDATN
-769 THEFALHTDSGT
+769 THEFALHTDSGVA
-781 TVTDKLLLD
+781 VTDKLLLD

-810 GMSPETELYG
+810 GTQPETELYG

-864 VNGTTA
+864 VNGTAA

-881 KVYGGAITNAN
+881 KVYGGAITNAT

-905 KTVEAGN
+905 KAVEAGN
-912 SVIITGGAVH
+912 SVTITGGAVH

-936 NNNVTIAGGTVGRPA
+936 NNNVTIA
-951 GTPPPPMI
+951 
-959 AGKVYGGYSAS
+959 
-970 TGDLRNN
+970 
-977 KVVITGGTIVGD
+977 
-989 GTTPGAVY
+989 
-997 GAYRDTAGTSGV
+997 
-1009 MHGNVVEL
+1009 
-1017 GNNDGAYTANL
+1017 
-1028 TNVVLYGDNA
+1028 
-1038 ATPTDND
+1038 
-1045 NTLNVRARDVKVK
+1045 
-1058 SVKNFDNYKFDLNKK
+1058 
-1073 RVTDGATML
+1073 
-1082 TVNESGFGKE
+1082 
-1092 IDWNKLTYENVPELE
+1092 
-1107 SNGDPGGR
+1107 
-1115 VTLVKGGTGTDAL
+1115 
-1128 KFTAAS
+1128 
-1134 FTGHEVRDLR
+1134 
-1144 TVDTDPNTNVEVAL
+1144 
-1158 STDSSSA
+1158 
-1165 ETQAVLLT
+1165 
-1173 YAKFLNN
+1173 
-1180 TWTYDGAAPASA
+1180 
-1192 NNEVFGGISYLK
+1192 
-1204 NDTTEKNKLTVTGV
+1204 
-1218 PDAGLTAVYGG
+1218 
-1229 KTNGDANSKGNFVLV
+1229 KGN
-1244 QGTDQYGSNPVGHS
+1244 
-1258 TIPNVYGGYTAANYR
+1258 I
-1273 TETIDNTIADKAGV
+1273 
-1287 AEENN
+1287 
-1292 VILAKGN
+1292 
-1299 VGSLY
+1299 GSLY

-1341 ATGNAGAATGNKA
+1341 ATGDGGTAAGNRV

-1406 AADGTASGNNVF
+1406 AADGTSSGNKVS

-1436 ASNAPS
+1436 ATNAPS
-1442 KGNTVTFGAEDGSHR
+1442 KGNTVTFGAEDGNHR

-1484 GNDAAV
+1484 SNDAAV
-1490 KGNTLNV
+1490 AGNTLNV
-1497 NAKNVTVGTVRNF
+1497 NAKDVTVRTVRNF
-1510 EKFNFNLGDTAKDGD
+1510 ENFNFNLGDTAKDGD
-1525 VMLSLT
+1525 AMLSLT

-1537 TTSGSPS
+1537 TTSGSTS
-1544 APVQVDW
+1544 APVKVDW

-1575 TLMRETASTAAGDL
+1575 TLMRETVSTAAGDL

-1638 HDGTTQPDAVYGGYS
+1638 HDGTTQPDAVYSGYS

-1752 GGYADSTGVD
+1752 GGYADSANSAGTD
-1762 HNEVHINGGTVGTYI
+1762 HNTVRINGGTVGTYT
-1777 DPLTG
+1777 DPSTNT
-1782 STVTHAAKVYGG
+1782 TVTHDAKVYGG

-1799 TDNTVEILAGTL
+1799 TDNTVDFASGKVTGT
-1811 DGSVYGGYA
+1811 VYGGYA
-1820 TTAGTPATTVASPTA
+1820 KTLPSTAAAAATVKNNVVKLGDNA
-1835 EVSALRNNKVT
+1835 EVVG
-1846 LRDGVTVTGN
+1846 D
-1856 VYGAYAAADASN
+1856 VYGGYADAVPGAGID
-1868 MTAATDSNTIDLYK
+1868 AATDNTIDLYK
-1882 AVIDGT
+1882 AT
-1888 IYGGMAQDGA
+1888 ISGVLYGGAAKDSASKAIANGT
-1898 GHDVVSGK
+1898 G
-1906 NNTLA
+1906 NTLS
-1911 VHARGAKA
+1911 VRDFGAQA
-1919 DDFVGVQNLHFYV
+1919 GDFTGVQNLYFYI
-1932 PAGTTAAD
+1932 PEGTTGTSAATAG
-1940 QETMLTLD
+1940 TMLTLN
-1948 NVAAPAAPA
+1948 NVTHDLN
-1957 AGAPTTKDL
+1957 AGGEKDL
-1966 SHVNVGVKLAGNRPS
+1966 SHVNVGVQLAGNRPS
-1981 LKVGDAVSL
+1981 LKAGDTVSL
-1990 MKVYEGNTIDATH
+1990 MKVYKDNTADAAH

-2054 VNPDTKSLAET
+2054 VNPDTKSLVET

>member
-43 STDPDFSTKYASGVN
+43 STDPDFSTKYTSGVN
-58 ATNETSS
+58 ATNETGS
-65 VKDNVVTIGRKAPV
+65 VQDNVVTIGRKSPV

-157 NKVTINGGTYDG
+157 NKVTINGGTYAG
-169 NNAVYGG
+169 SNAVYGG

-214 AAATGNTVTI
+214 AAATGNAVTI

-237 NTTGTATTTRRS
+237 NTTGTASTTRRS

-268 NVNIRGAKDA
+268 HVNIRGAKDA

-318 GSTMLAIGG
+318 GSTMLTIRG

-340 SLHLDASGWDKDLR
+340 SFRLDASEWSKDKQR
-354 LYGNVG
+354 YGNVG
-360 TVELVVA
+360 TVGLVVT
-367 NGPHLAIHQASTTDS
+367 NGQHLAIRQASPNDS

-393 YELTTDATATQAGS
+393 YELTTDATATQTGT

-418 ADTTFSGD
+418 AETTFSGD
-426 AAPGSEFYAGYSAYG
+426 AAPDSEFYAGYSAYG
-441 YDAKNNHLRVTN
+441 YDAENNHLTVTH
-453 VPSSTAPAPGL
+453 VPSSTGSTPGL
-464 SAAYGAKIVGKGG
+464 SAAYGAKIVGEGG

-489 REKYAPHAGNHIAN
+489 RGKNLPYAENRIAD
-503 AYGAAITNAHNAG
+503 AYGAAITNAHNAD
-516 NVGGTADGEGNRIT
+516 NVGGTADGEGNRVT
-530 VSGGTVDNV
+530 VSGGTVDHV

-552 NTATITGGTVTNV
+552 NTATITGGTVTKDV

-579 EVHISRGTVGTASQT
+579 EVHISRGTVGTDTQT

-607 VTGNSVTLTG
+607 VTGNSVMLTG

-661 SEGGNSSSDNKLKI
+661 AEGGNSPSDNKLKI

-701 GDRML
+701 GDSML
-706 TVMNAGAFDTAG
+706 TVVDAGAFDTAG
-718 NGVALDD
+718 SGVALDD

-731 NLAPN
+731 NLAPD

-756 KFDAAERELAETN
+756 KFDAAERELAATN
-769 THEFALHTDSGT
+769 THEFALHTDSGVA
-781 TVTDKLLLD
+781 VTDKLLLD

-803 NTPIRKV
+803 NTPIRTV
-810 GMSPETELYG
+810 GTETELYG
-820 GLSRTGHTTDDN
+820 GLSRTRHTTDDN
-832 ELTINHLAADLTS
+832 ELTINHLADDLTS

-864 VNGTTA
+864 VNGTA
-870 PSPSTTEYAVD
+870 ALSPNTTVYVID
-881 KVYGGAITNAN
+881 KVYGGAITDAT

-912 SVIITGGAVH
+912 SVTIADGAVH

-936 NNNVTIAGGTVGRPA
+936 NNNVTIA
-951 GTPPPPMI
+951 
-959 AGKVYGGYSAS
+959 
-970 TGDLRNN
+970 
-977 KVVITGGTIVGD
+977 
-989 GTTPGAVY
+989 
-997 GAYRDTAGTSGV
+997 
-1009 MHGNVVEL
+1009 
-1017 GNNDGAYTANL
+1017 
-1028 TNVVLYGDNA
+1028 
-1038 ATPTDND
+1038 
-1045 NTLNVRARDVKVK
+1045 
-1058 SVKNFDNYKFDLNKK
+1058 
-1073 RVTDGATML
+1073 
-1082 TVNESGFGKE
+1082 
-1092 IDWNKLTYENVPELE
+1092 
-1107 SNGDPGGR
+1107 
-1115 VTLVKGGTGTDAL
+1115 
-1128 KFTAAS
+1128 
-1134 FTGHEVRDLR
+1134 
-1144 TVDTDPNTNVEVAL
+1144 
-1158 STDSSSA
+1158 
-1165 ETQAVLLT
+1165 
-1173 YAKFLNN
+1173 
-1180 TWTYDGAAPASA
+1180 
-1192 NNEVFGGISYLK
+1192 
-1204 NDTTEKNKLTVTGV
+1204 
-1218 PDAGLTAVYGG
+1218 
-1229 KTNGDANSKGNFVLV
+1229 KGN
-1244 QGTDQYGSNPVGHS
+1244 
-1258 TIPNVYGGYTAANYR
+1258 I
-1273 TETIDNTIADKAGV
+1273 
-1287 AEENN
+1287 
-1292 VILAKGN
+1292 
-1299 VGSLY
+1299 GSLY

-1341 ATGNAGAATGNKA
+1341 ATGDGGTAAGNRV

-1406 AADGTASGNNVF
+1406 AADGTSSGNKVS

-1436 ASNAPS
+1436 ATNAPS
-1442 KGNTVTFGAEDGSHR
+1442 KGNTVTFGAEDGNHR

-1484 GNDAAV
+1484 SNDAAV
-1490 KGNTLNV
+1490 AGNTLNV
-1497 NAKNVTVGTVRNF
+1497 NAKDVTVRTVRNF
-1510 EKFNFNLGDTAKDGD
+1510 ENFNFNLGDTAKDGD
-1525 VMLSLT
+1525 AMLSLT

-1537 TTSGSPS
+1537 TTSGSTS
-1544 APVQVDW
+1544 APVKVDW

-1575 TLMRETASTAAGDL
+1575 TLMRETVSTAAGDL

-1638 HDGTTQPDAVYGGYS
+1638 HDGTTQPDAVYSGYS

-1752 GGYADSTGVD
+1752 GGYADSANSAGTD
-1762 HNEVHINGGTVGTYI
+1762 HNTVRINGGTVGTYT
-1777 DPLTG
+1777 DPSTNT
-1782 STVTHAAKVYGG
+1782 TVTHDAKVYGG

-1799 TDNTVEILAGTL
+1799 TDNTVDFASGKVTGT
-1811 DGSVYGGYA
+1811 VYGGYA
-1820 TTAGTPATTVASPTA
+1820 KTLPSTAAAAATVKNNVVKLGDNA
-1835 EVSALRNNKVT
+1835 EVVG
-1846 LRDGVTVTGN
+1846 D
-1856 VYGAYAAADASN
+1856 VYGGYADAVPGAGID
-1868 MTAATDSNTIDLYK
+1868 AATDNTIDLYK
-1882 AVIDGT
+1882 AT
-1888 IYGGMAQDGA
+1888 ISGVLYGGAAKDSASKAIANGT
-1898 GHDVVSGK
+1898 G
-1906 NNTLA
+1906 NTLS
-1911 VHARGAKA
+1911 VRDFGAQA
-1919 DDFVGVQNLHFYV
+1919 GDFTGVQNLYFYI
-1932 PAGTTAAD
+1932 PEGTTGTSAATAG
-1940 QETMLTLD
+1940 TMLTLN
-1948 NVAAPAAPA
+1948 NVTHDLN
-1957 AGAPTTKDL
+1957 AGGEKDL
-1966 SHVNVGVKLAGNRPS
+1966 SHVNVGVQLAGNRPS
-1981 LKVGDAVSL
+1981 LKAGDTVSL
-1990 MKVYEGNTIDATH
+1990 MKVYKDNTADAAH

-2054 VNPDTKSLAET
+2054 VNPDTKSLVET

>member
-28 ASTAYANPDNHVTVL
+28 ASTAYAAEPVNIAASDTAH
-43 STDPDFSTKYASGVN
+43 ASGIN
-58 ATNETSS
+58 ATKTTRSASDNKLTVGETSPA
-65 VKDNVVTIGRKAPV
+65 VPNTPV
-79 DTPAINGDVVGG
+79 INGDVIGG

-104 VDDMTLALAKSVF
+104 VESMAFELAHSVF
-117 GGLADGDKTADGNE
+117 GGLANGDTVSDNV
-131 VTINGGTYAGSN
+131 VTVNGGDYASGSSL
-143 VVYGG
+143 YGG
-148 KSDTGTATN
+148 KTTGKGAATGNSVTVTGGDFGTGLNIYGGVAEGTATL
-157 NKVTINGGTYDG
+157 G
-169 NNAVYGG
+169 NA
-176 RTSGTVATTGN
+176 
-187 EVIINGGHFGSNT
+187 
-200 DVYGGESAG
+200 
-209 GTAEG
+209 AEH
-214 AAATGNTVTI
+214 NTVTI
-224 TGGVFDGGNIYGG
+224 TGGAFAGGNIYGG
-237 NTTGTATTTRRS
+237 DTTDMGTTVTRSHDNTVVLGS
-249 SDNKVY
+249 ESGVY
-255 LGAENGAYSADLT
+255 TADLS
-268 NVNIRGAKDA
+268 NVNILGAKDA
-278 RTANKLF
+278 RTGNTLVVNASN
-285 VRASGVTVGSL
+285 VRVGSL
-296 DNFDEYHFQLTQPT
+296 DNFTTYEFNLTQPT
-310 AGAVGVPV
+310 ADVAGVPV
-318 GSTMLAIGG
+318 DSLMLSVGG
-327 TDGFGSNADVTMD
+327 ADGFGSNTHVTMD
-340 SLHLDASGWDKDLR
+340 DIQLNATGWNADRR
-354 LYGNVG
+354 LYGKVGSVGLLASQNGGQHFNVYEAQTG
-360 TVELVVA
+360 DTMTRMR
-367 NGPHLAIHQASTTDS
+367 Q
-382 MKRNGESGDFE
+382 SGDFE
-393 YELTTDATATQAGS
+393 YALTTDATAAQAGS
-407 YVSAEVHRNRN
+407 YVKAEVHRVRN
-418 ADTTFSGD
+418 ADASYRGEG
-426 AAPGSEFYAGYSAYG
+426 APGREVYGGLSAYG
-441 YDAKNNHLRVTN
+441 SDAENNRMAITN
-453 VPSSTAPAPGL
+453 VPDTAGSVSGL
-464 SAAYGAKIVGKGG
+464 SAVYGAKVEGEKGAARNNELIVNG
-477 SAHGNVLEITGT
+477 SREVSAPYAEKTIT
-489 REKYAPHAGNHIAN
+489 N
-503 AYGAAITNAHNAG
+503 AYGAAITDSTNAG
-516 NVGGTADGEGNRIT
+516 IVGGREDGAGNRVIVAGGMVTNAYGGYTAGEGEVIRNTATIRGGTAANVYGGYTSGGKRLLGNA
-530 VSGGTVDNV
+530 VSVTGGTVDDAINGGRV
-539 YGGAT
+539 YGGYSSGNGNV
-544 QGTGAVVH
+544 QSNSVS
-552 NTATITGGTVTNV
+552 ITGGVVGSTAKDAAV
-565 YGGHSTGDG
+565 YGGYTTS
-574 TVASN
+574 
-579 EVHISRGTVGTASQT
+579 
-594 ATVYGGAATGSGD
+594 SGD
-607 VTGNSVTLTG
+607 VTTNWATLTD
-617 GTVRGK
+617 GTVIGK
-623 VVAGAAGT
+623 VVAGATT
-631 GKVEHNYISL
+631 GSGVVAHNRMYL
-641 GDESNRNL
+641 GDEGHRDL
-649 DAAMLAAAELIG
+649 RDAHFDAAELIG
-661 SEGGNSSSDNKLKI
+661 SEGGASTEDNKLVV

-701 GDRML
+701 GDSML

-731 NLAPN
+731 NLAPD

-756 KFDAAERELAETN
+756 KFDAAKWELAATN

-781 TVTDKLLLD
+781 TMTDKLLLD

-803 NTPIRKV
+803 NTPIRTV
-810 GMSPETELYG
+810 GTETELYG

-853 AAGNVQANRVT
+853 ATGNVQANRVT
-864 VNGTTA
+864 VNGTA
-870 PSPSTTEYAVD
+870 AQSPSTTEYAVD
-881 KVYGGAITNAN
+881 KVYGGAITNAT

-912 SVIITGGAVH
+912 SVTITGGAVH

-936 NNNVTIAGGTVGRPA
+936 NNNVTIA
-951 GTPPPPMI
+951 
-959 AGKVYGGYSAS
+959 
-970 TGDLRNN
+970 
-977 KVVITGGTIVGD
+977 
-989 GTTPGAVY
+989 
-997 GAYRDTAGTSGV
+997 
-1009 MHGNVVEL
+1009 
-1017 GNNDGAYTANL
+1017 
-1028 TNVVLYGDNA
+1028 
-1038 ATPTDND
+1038 
-1045 NTLNVRARDVKVK
+1045 
-1058 SVKNFDNYKFDLNKK
+1058 
-1073 RVTDGATML
+1073 
-1082 TVNESGFGKE
+1082 
-1092 IDWNKLTYENVPELE
+1092 
-1107 SNGDPGGR
+1107 
-1115 VTLVKGGTGTDAL
+1115 
-1128 KFTAAS
+1128 
-1134 FTGHEVRDLR
+1134 
-1144 TVDTDPNTNVEVAL
+1144 
-1158 STDSSSA
+1158 
-1165 ETQAVLLT
+1165 
-1173 YAKFLNN
+1173 
-1180 TWTYDGAAPASA
+1180 
-1192 NNEVFGGISYLK
+1192 
-1204 NDTTEKNKLTVTGV
+1204 
-1218 PDAGLTAVYGG
+1218 
-1229 KTNGDANSKGNFVLV
+1229 KGN
-1244 QGTDQYGSNPVGHS
+1244 
-1258 TIPNVYGGYTAANYR
+1258 I
-1273 TETIDNTIADKAGV
+1273 
-1287 AEENN
+1287 
-1292 VILAKGN
+1292 
-1299 VGSLY
+1299 GSLY

-1341 ATGNAGAATGNKA
+1341 ATGNAGTATGNRA

-1406 AADGTASGNNVF
+1406 ATDGTASGNNVF

-1436 ASNAPS
+1436 ATNAPS
-1442 KGNTVTFGAEDGSHR
+1442 KGNTVTFGAEDGNHR

-1466 TTVYGTNYRDASG
+1466 TTVYGTNYQDASG

-1484 GNDAAV
+1484 SNDAAV
-1490 KGNTLNV
+1490 AGNTLNV
-1497 NAKNVTVGTVRNF
+1497 NAKDVTVGTVRNF
-1510 EKFNFNLGDTAKDGD
+1510 ENFNFNLGDTAKDGD

-1537 TTSGSPS
+1537 TTSGSTS
-1544 APVQVDW
+1544 APVKVDW

-1575 TLMRETASTAAGDL
+1575 TLMRETVSTAAGDL

-1752 GGYADSTGVD
+1752 GGYADSTGAD
-1762 HNEVHINGGTVGTYI
+1762 HNEVHINGGTVGTYT
-1777 DPLTG
+1777 DPSTNT
-1782 STVTHAAKVYGG
+1782 TVTHDAKIYGG

-1799 TDNTVEILAGTL
+1799 TDNTVDFASGKVTGT
-1811 DGSVYGGYA
+1811 VYGGYA
-1820 TTAGTPATTVASPTA
+1820 KTLPSTAAAAATVKNNVVKLGDNA
-1835 EVSALRNNKVT
+1835 EVVG
-1846 LRDGVTVTGN
+1846 D
-1856 VYGAYAAADASN
+1856 VYGGYADAVPGAGID
-1868 MTAATDSNTIDLYK
+1868 AATDNTIDLYK
-1882 AVIDGT
+1882 AT
-1888 IYGGMAQDGA
+1888 ISGVLYGGAAKDSASNAIANGT
-1898 GHDVVSGK
+1898 G
-1906 NNTLA
+1906 NTLS
-1911 VHARGAKA
+1911 VRDFGAQA
-1919 DDFVGVQNLHFYV
+1919 GDFTGVQNLYFYI
-1932 PAGTTAAD
+1932 PEGTTGTSAATAG
-1940 QETMLTLD
+1940 TMLTLN
-1948 NVAAPAAPA
+1948 NVTHDLN
-1957 AGAPTTKDL
+1957 AGGEKDL
-1966 SHVNVGVKLAGNRPS
+1966 SHVNVGVQLAGNRPS
-1981 LKVGDAVSL
+1981 LKAGDTVSL
-1990 MKVYEGNTIDATH
+1990 MKVYEGNTTDATH

-2054 VNPDTKSLAET
+2054 INPDTKSLAET

-2196 GAYVEGSVRVG
+2196 GSYVEGSVRVG

-2247 VIDTYAKYFFTH
+2247 VIETYAKYFFTH

>member
-28 ASTAYANPDNHVTVL
+28 ASTAYAAEPVNIAASDTAH
-43 STDPDFSTKYASGVN
+43 ASGIN
-58 ATNETSS
+58 ATKTTRSASDNKLTVGETSPA
-65 VKDNVVTIGRKAPV
+65 VPNTPV
-79 DTPAINGDVVGG
+79 INGDVIGG

-104 VDDMTLALAKSVF
+104 VESMAFELAHSVF
-117 GGLADGDKTADGNE
+117 GGLANGDTVSDNV
-131 VTINGGTYAGSN
+131 VTVNGGDYASGSSL
-143 VVYGG
+143 YGG
-148 KSDTGTATN
+148 KTTGKGAATGNSVTVTGGDFGTGLNIYGGVAEGTATL
-157 NKVTINGGTYDG
+157 G
-169 NNAVYGG
+169 NA
-176 RTSGTVATTGN
+176 
-187 EVIINGGHFGSNT
+187 
-200 DVYGGESAG
+200 
-209 GTAEG
+209 AEH
-214 AAATGNTVTI
+214 NTVTI
-224 TGGVFDGGNIYGG
+224 TGGAFAGGNIYGG
-237 NTTGTATTTRRS
+237 DTTDMGTTVTRSHDNTVVLGS
-249 SDNKVY
+249 ESGVY
-255 LGAENGAYSADLT
+255 TADLS
-268 NVNIRGAKDA
+268 NVNILGAKDA
-278 RTANKLF
+278 RTGNTLVVNASN
-285 VRASGVTVGSL
+285 VRVGSL
-296 DNFDEYHFQLTQPT
+296 DNFTTYEFNLTQPT
-310 AGAVGVPV
+310 ADVAGVPV
-318 GSTMLAIGG
+318 DSLMLSVGG
-327 TDGFGSNADVTMD
+327 ADGFGSNTHVTMD
-340 SLHLDASGWDKDLR
+340 DIQLNATGWNADRR
-354 LYGNVG
+354 LYGKVGSVGLLASQNGGQHFNVYEAQTG
-360 TVELVVA
+360 DTMTRMR
-367 NGPHLAIHQASTTDS
+367 Q
-382 MKRNGESGDFE
+382 SGDFE
-393 YELTTDATATQAGS
+393 YALTTDATAAQAGS
-407 YVSAEVHRNRN
+407 YVKAEVHRVRN
-418 ADTTFSGD
+418 ADASYRGEG
-426 AAPGSEFYAGYSAYG
+426 APGREVYGGLSAYG
-441 YDAKNNHLRVTN
+441 SDAENNRMAITN
-453 VPSSTAPAPGL
+453 VPDTAGSVSGL
-464 SAAYGAKIVGKGG
+464 SAVYGAKVEGEKGAARNNELIVNG
-477 SAHGNVLEITGT
+477 SREVSAPYAEKTIT
-489 REKYAPHAGNHIAN
+489 N
-503 AYGAAITNAHNAG
+503 AYGAAITDSTNAG
-516 NVGGTADGEGNRIT
+516 IVGGREDGAGNRVIVAGGMVTNAYGGYTAGEGEVIRNTATIRGGTAANVYGGYTSGGKRLLGNA
-530 VSGGTVDNV
+530 VSVTGGTVDDAINGGRV
-539 YGGAT
+539 YGGYSSGNGNV
-544 QGTGAVVH
+544 QSNSVS
-552 NTATITGGTVTNV
+552 ITGGVVGSTAKDAAV
-565 YGGHSTGDG
+565 YGGYTTS
-574 TVASN
+574 
-579 EVHISRGTVGTASQT
+579 
-594 ATVYGGAATGSGD
+594 SGD
-607 VTGNSVTLTG
+607 VTTNWATLTD
-617 GTVRGK
+617 GTVIGK
-623 VVAGAAGT
+623 VVAGATT
-631 GKVEHNYISL
+631 GSGVVAHNRMYL
-641 GDESNRNL
+641 GDEGHRDL
-649 DAAMLAAAELIG
+649 RDAHFDAAELIG
-661 SEGGNSSSDNKLKI
+661 SEGGASTEDNKLVV

-701 GDRML
+701 GDSML

-731 NLAPN
+731 NLAPD

-756 KFDAAERELAETN
+756 KFDAAKWELAATN

-781 TVTDKLLLD
+781 TMTDKLLLD

-803 NTPIRKV
+803 NTPIRTV
-810 GMSPETELYG
+810 GTETELYG

-853 AAGNVQANRVT
+853 ATGNVQANRVT
-864 VNGTTA
+864 VNGTA
-870 PSPSTTEYAVD
+870 AQSPSTTEYAVD
-881 KVYGGAITNAN
+881 KVYGGAITNAT

-912 SVIITGGAVH
+912 SVTITGGAVH

-936 NNNVTIAGGTVGRPA
+936 NNNVTIA
-951 GTPPPPMI
+951 
-959 AGKVYGGYSAS
+959 
-970 TGDLRNN
+970 
-977 KVVITGGTIVGD
+977 
-989 GTTPGAVY
+989 
-997 GAYRDTAGTSGV
+997 
-1009 MHGNVVEL
+1009 
-1017 GNNDGAYTANL
+1017 
-1028 TNVVLYGDNA
+1028 
-1038 ATPTDND
+1038 
-1045 NTLNVRARDVKVK
+1045 
-1058 SVKNFDNYKFDLNKK
+1058 
-1073 RVTDGATML
+1073 
-1082 TVNESGFGKE
+1082 
-1092 IDWNKLTYENVPELE
+1092 
-1107 SNGDPGGR
+1107 
-1115 VTLVKGGTGTDAL
+1115 
-1128 KFTAAS
+1128 
-1134 FTGHEVRDLR
+1134 
-1144 TVDTDPNTNVEVAL
+1144 
-1158 STDSSSA
+1158 
-1165 ETQAVLLT
+1165 
-1173 YAKFLNN
+1173 
-1180 TWTYDGAAPASA
+1180 
-1192 NNEVFGGISYLK
+1192 
-1204 NDTTEKNKLTVTGV
+1204 
-1218 PDAGLTAVYGG
+1218 
-1229 KTNGDANSKGNFVLV
+1229 KGN
-1244 QGTDQYGSNPVGHS
+1244 
-1258 TIPNVYGGYTAANYR
+1258 I
-1273 TETIDNTIADKAGV
+1273 
-1287 AEENN
+1287 
-1292 VILAKGN
+1292 
-1299 VGSLY
+1299 GSLY

-1341 ATGNAGAATGNKA
+1341 ATGNAGTATGNRA

-1406 AADGTASGNNVF
+1406 ATDGTASGNNVF

-1436 ASNAPS
+1436 ATNAPS
-1442 KGNTVTFGAEDGSHR
+1442 KGNTVTFGAEDGNHR

-1466 TTVYGTNYRDASG
+1466 TTVYGTNYQDASG

-1484 GNDAAV
+1484 SNDAAV
-1490 KGNTLNV
+1490 AGNTLNV
-1497 NAKNVTVGTVRNF
+1497 NAKDVTVGTVRNF
-1510 EKFNFNLGDTAKDGD
+1510 ENFNFNLGDTAKDGD

-1537 TTSGSPS
+1537 TTSGSTS
-1544 APVQVDW
+1544 APVKVDW

-1575 TLMRETASTAAGDL
+1575 TLMRETVSTAAGDL

-1752 GGYADSTGVD
+1752 GGYADSTGAD
-1762 HNEVHINGGTVGTYI
+1762 HNEVHINGGTVGTYT
-1777 DPLTG
+1777 DPSTNT
-1782 STVTHAAKVYGG
+1782 TVTHDAKIYGG

-1799 TDNTVEILAGTL
+1799 TDNTVDFASGKVTGT
-1811 DGSVYGGYA
+1811 VYGGYA
-1820 TTAGTPATTVASPTA
+1820 KTLPSTAAAAATVKNNVVKLGDNA
-1835 EVSALRNNKVT
+1835 EVVG
-1846 LRDGVTVTGN
+1846 D
-1856 VYGAYAAADASN
+1856 VYGGYADAVPGAGID
-1868 MTAATDSNTIDLYK
+1868 AATDNTIDLYK
-1882 AVIDGT
+1882 AT
-1888 IYGGMAQDGA
+1888 ISGVLYGGAAKDSASNAIANGT
-1898 GHDVVSGK
+1898 G
-1906 NNTLA
+1906 NTLS
-1911 VHARGAKA
+1911 VRDFGAQA
-1919 DDFVGVQNLHFYV
+1919 GDFTGVQNLYFYI
-1932 PAGTTAAD
+1932 PEGTTGTSAATAG
-1940 QETMLTLD
+1940 TMLTLN
-1948 NVAAPAAPA
+1948 NVTHDLN
-1957 AGAPTTKDL
+1957 AGGEKDL
-1966 SHVNVGVKLAGNRPS
+1966 SHVNVGVQLAGNRPS
-1981 LKVGDAVSL
+1981 LKAGDTVSL
-1990 MKVYEGNTIDATH
+1990 MKVYEGNTTDATH

-2018 GMQGVSL
+2018 GMQGISL
-2025 RYNFD
+2025 RYGFD

-2054 VNPDTKSLAET
+2054 INPDTKSLAET

-2196 GAYVEGSVRVG
+2196 GSYVEGSVRVG